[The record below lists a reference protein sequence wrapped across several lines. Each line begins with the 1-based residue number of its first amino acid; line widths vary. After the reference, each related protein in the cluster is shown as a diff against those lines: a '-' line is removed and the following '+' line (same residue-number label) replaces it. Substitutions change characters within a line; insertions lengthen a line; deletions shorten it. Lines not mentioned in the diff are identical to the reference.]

1 MSINVIKRGG
11 NIVPYNPER
20 INTFLEFVCDGLDNV
35 SVSEI
40 ALNSGLMI
48 HDGISTSD
56 INKALLESAHNLIS
70 EDTPDYAI
78 VAGRILVCDIRKE
91 VYGDFE
97 PVDLLSIIRDN
108 TELGWYDTAILEKFP
123 ENEINELNDYIDHD
137 RDLMYSISGMRE
149 WESKYLIKNAST
161 GQKFESPQ
169 VSYMLVSMMYF
180 IDDKGDGVTDRIGFI
195 KEMYDLLS
203 LGYWNIPTPHL
214 ARLRTPTRAFSSCV
228 LLPVGDDIDSIS
240 EASVTARKYATLGAG
255 LGVDVSR
262 LRSRNAPIRG
272 GVAINTGAL
281 YHSKSIEEAA
291 LSCSQGQTR
300 KGSLTFNWWGLHK
313 DIEEILTYKN
323 NMKKDSEAMKH
334 SDHTIFIN
342 GFILDAVRNNQE
354 LHCFDPNDV
363 PGLYKSFY
371 SDNDEWFLTEY
382 KKAVESDLPRS
393 IINART
399 YWDSLISERFNTG
412 RVYIAFADNINKQ
425 SMYKNDKYLITQSN
439 LCVAPETLILTKDG
453 YLPISSL
460 ENQDVEVWNGNIW
473 SKTKVI
479 KTGTNQK
486 LLSIKTDSGQS
497 IECTPYHKF
506 YIFDGY
512 GKEYKEVRAHELKSG
527 DKLCKF
533 NLPII
538 DGNKSLDKPYVNGFY
553 SGDGCFTKD
562 GQRIYLYDEKIKLK
576 DLFESED
583 SSKWTD
589 QFNSLNRM
597 YKHFYNLEDKFF
609 VPMSEYT
616 IDSRL
621 KWLAGYADADGSI
634 YRNQNNE
641 QLVLSSINFEF
652 LKDVQLMLQTLGIN
666 SKVRKTV
673 DAGFRKLPKNDG
685 TGELGDFWCESS
697 YRLIITN
704 NGLNKLC
711 ELGFKTHRLKIHYSN
726 IPNRDANRFISI
738 ISVEDNGRIDDT
750 YCVNEPFEH
759 KVMFNGILTGNC
771 LEITLP
777 TEPIRK
783 VYNPKTE
790 MYTQEGL
797 IALCNLGGVNFG
809 AVDKPED
816 LLRIV
821 KVGHRALD
829 NLLSYQEHPF
839 PAARRHNELFRP
851 LGIGITGLAYWI
863 ARHDLNYSNCYHE
876 LDKWMQYFS
885 YAAID
890 ASVELAKERGKCLGY
905 EDTKWSEGKLPM
917 DMVNDY
923 YEKFMPH
930 VDHIDWDFLRAKL
943 SKYGIRNASLLA
955 MFPAETSAKVSGSG
969 TTNGIEPIRE
979 LLIAKGGKNKRAIF
993 VVPELKRLK
1002 NKYDRVWDNLDNTS
1016 LIKTYGVI
1024 QKYTDQAISCNT
1036 YYNKSNYPSGK
1047 IPNEII
1053 NYDIFLHKALGGKTL
1068 YYNNNYD
1075 GQSQSFMDG
1084 KDIISGGDVTIVTS
1098 SDEDD
1103 CESCK
1108 L

>member
-11 NIVPYNPER
+11 KVVPYNPER

-97 PVDLLSIIRDN
+97 PVDLLSIIKDN
-108 TELGWYDTAILEKFP
+108 TELGWYDPAILEKFS
-123 ENEINELNDYIDHD
+123 EDEINELNNYIDHD

-161 GQKFESPQ
+161 SQKFESPQ

-214 ARLRTPTRAFSSCV
+214 ARLRTPTKAFSSCV
-228 LLPVGDDIDSIS
+228 LLPVGDDIESIS
-240 EASVTARKYATLGAG
+240 EASVAARRYATLGAG

-323 NMKKDSEAMKH
+323 NMKKDSESMKH

-363 PGLYKSFY
+363 PELYKSFY
-371 SDNDEWFLTEY
+371 SDDDEWFLREY

-425 SMYKNDKYLITQSN
+425 SMYKNDKYQITQSN
-439 LCVAPETLILTKDG
+439 LC
-453 YLPISSL
+453 
-460 ENQDVEVWNGNIW
+460 
-473 SKTKVI
+473 
-479 KTGTNQK
+479 
-486 LLSIKTDSGQS
+486 
-497 IECTPYHKF
+497 
-506 YIFDGY
+506 
-512 GKEYKEVRAHELKSG
+512 
-527 DKLCKF
+527 
-533 NLPII
+533 
-538 DGNKSLDKPYVNGFY
+538 
-553 SGDGCFTKD
+553 
-562 GQRIYLYDEKIKLK
+562 
-576 DLFESED
+576 
-583 SSKWTD
+583 
-589 QFNSLNRM
+589 M
-597 YKHFYNLEDKFF
+597 
-609 VPMSEYT
+609 
-616 IDSRL
+616 
-621 KWLAGYADADGSI
+621 
-634 YRNQNNE
+634 
-641 QLVLSSINFEF
+641 
-652 LKDVQLMLQTLGIN
+652 
-666 SKVRKTV
+666 
-673 DAGFRKLPKNDG
+673 
-685 TGELGDFWCESS
+685 
-697 YRLIITN
+697 
-704 NGLNKLC
+704 
-711 ELGFKTHRLKIHYSN
+711 
-726 IPNRDANRFISI
+726 
-738 ISVEDNGRIDDT
+738 
-750 YCVNEPFEH
+750 
-759 KVMFNGILTGNC
+759 
-771 LEITLP
+771 EIVLP

-783 VYNPKTE
+783 VYNSETE
-790 MYTQEGL
+790 TYTQEGL

-851 LGIGITGLAYWI
+851 LGIGITGLAYWM

-930 VDHIDWDFLRAKL
+930 IDHVDWDSLRAKL

-969 TTNGIEPIRE
+969 TTNGVEPIRE

>member
-1 MSINVIKRGG
+1 M
-11 NIVPYNPER
+11 
-20 INTFLEFVCDGLDNV
+20 
-35 SVSEI
+35 
-40 ALNSGLMI
+40 
-48 HDGISTSD
+48 
-56 INKALLESAHNLIS
+56 
-70 EDTPDYAI
+70 
-78 VAGRILVCDIRKE
+78 
-91 VYGDFE
+91 
-97 PVDLLSIIRDN
+97 
-108 TELGWYDTAILEKFP
+108 
-123 ENEINELNDYIDHD
+123 
-137 RDLMYSISGMRE
+137 
-149 WESKYLIKNAST
+149 
-161 GQKFESPQ
+161 
-169 VSYMLVSMMYF
+169 
-180 IDDKGDGVTDRIGFI
+180 
-195 KEMYDLLS
+195 
-203 LGYWNIPTPHL
+203 
-214 ARLRTPTRAFSSCV
+214 
-228 LLPVGDDIDSIS
+228 
-240 EASVTARKYATLGAG
+240 
-255 LGVDVSR
+255 
-262 LRSRNAPIRG
+262 
-272 GVAINTGAL
+272 
-281 YHSKSIEEAA
+281 
-291 LSCSQGQTR
+291 
-300 KGSLTFNWWGLHK
+300 TFNWWGLHK

-323 NMKKDSEAMKH
+323 NMKKDSESMKH

-363 PGLYKSFY
+363 PELYKSFY

-460 ENQDVEVWNGNIW
+460 ENQDVEVWNGEEW
-473 SKTKVI
+473 SSVKII
-479 KTGTNQK
+479 KTGTNQPLITVK
-486 LLSIKTDSGQS
+486 LLNGKSID
-497 IECTPYHKF
+497 CTPYHKF
-506 YIFDGY
+506 YVYDKTGSIN
-512 GKEYKEVRAHELKSG
+512 EVRAKDLKDG
-527 DKLCKF
+527 DQLISY
-533 NLPII
+533 NLPNIELEQI
-538 DGNKSLDKPYVNGFY
+538 V
-553 SGDGCFTKD
+553 
-562 GQRIYLYDEKIKLK
+562 
-576 DLFESED
+576 ED
-583 SSKWTD
+583 D
-589 QFNSLNRM
+589 IVH
-597 YKHFYNLEDKFF
+597 YIEDK
-609 VPMSEYT
+609 
-616 IDSRL
+616 
-621 KWLAGYADADGSI
+621 
-634 YRNQNNE
+634 
-641 QLVLSSINFEF
+641 
-652 LKDVQLMLQTLGIN
+652 
-666 SKVRKTV
+666 
-673 DAGFRKLPKNDG
+673 
-685 TGELGDFWCESS
+685 
-697 YRLIITN
+697 
-704 NGLNKLC
+704 
-711 ELGFKTHRLKIHYSN
+711 
-726 IPNRDANRFISI
+726 
-738 ISVEDNGRIDDT
+738 GRIDDI
-750 YCVNEPFEH
+750 YCANEPKRH
-759 KVMFNGILTGNC
+759 MIMFNGILTGNC

-783 VYNPKTE
+783 VYDPETE
-790 MYTQEGL
+790 TYTQEGL

-851 LGIGITGLAYWI
+851 LGIGITGLAYWM

-885 YAAID
+885 YAAIN
-890 ASVELAKERGKCLGY
+890 ASVDLAKERGKCLGY

-930 VDHIDWDFLRAKL
+930 VDHVDWDSLRAKL

-1084 KDIISGGDVTIVTS
+1084 KDIISGSDVTIVTS

>member
-11 NIVPYNPER
+11 KIVPYNPER

-97 PVDLLSIIRDN
+97 PVDLLSIIKDN
-108 TELGWYDTAILEKFP
+108 TQLGWYDPAILEKFS
-123 ENEINELNDYIDHD
+123 EDEINELNDYIDHD

-180 IDDKGDGVTDRIGFI
+180 IDDKGDGITDRIGFI

-214 ARLRTPTRAFSSCV
+214 ARLRTPTKAFSSCV
-228 LLPVGDDIDSIS
+228 LLPVGDDIESIS
-240 EASVTARKYATLGAG
+240 EASVAARRYATLGAG

-363 PGLYKSFY
+363 PELYKSFY
-371 SDNDEWFLTEY
+371 SDNDEWFLREY
-382 KKAVESDLPRS
+382 KKAIGSDLPRS

-439 LCVAPETLILTKDG
+439 LCV
-453 YLPISSL
+453 
-460 ENQDVEVWNGNIW
+460 
-473 SKTKVI
+473 
-479 KTGTNQK
+479 
-486 LLSIKTDSGQS
+486 
-497 IECTPYHKF
+497 
-506 YIFDGY
+506 
-512 GKEYKEVRAHELKSG
+512 
-527 DKLCKF
+527 
-533 NLPII
+533 
-538 DGNKSLDKPYVNGFY
+538 
-553 SGDGCFTKD
+553 
-562 GQRIYLYDEKIKLK
+562 
-576 DLFESED
+576 
-583 SSKWTD
+583 
-589 QFNSLNRM
+589 
-597 YKHFYNLEDKFF
+597 
-609 VPMSEYT
+609 
-616 IDSRL
+616 
-621 KWLAGYADADGSI
+621 
-634 YRNQNNE
+634 
-641 QLVLSSINFEF
+641 
-652 LKDVQLMLQTLGIN
+652 
-666 SKVRKTV
+666 
-673 DAGFRKLPKNDG
+673 
-685 TGELGDFWCESS
+685 
-697 YRLIITN
+697 
-704 NGLNKLC
+704 
-711 ELGFKTHRLKIHYSN
+711 
-726 IPNRDANRFISI
+726 
-738 ISVEDNGRIDDT
+738 
-750 YCVNEPFEH
+750 
-759 KVMFNGILTGNC
+759 
-771 LEITLP
+771 EIVLP

-783 VYNPKTE
+783 VYNPETE
-790 MYTQEGL
+790 TYTQEGL

-851 LGIGITGLAYWI
+851 LGIGITGLAYWM

-890 ASVELAKERGKCLGY
+890 ASIELAKERGKCLGY

-930 VDHIDWDFLRAKL
+930 VDHVDWDSLRAKL

>member
-11 NIVPYNPER
+11 KIVPYSPER

-70 EDTPDYAI
+70 EDNPDYAI
-78 VAGRILVCDIRKE
+78 AAGRILVCDIRKE

-97 PVDLLSIIRDN
+97 PLDLLSIIKDN
-108 TELGWYDTAILEKFP
+108 TALGWYDSQILEKFS
-123 ENEINELNDYIDHD
+123 EEEINELNDYIDHD

-180 IDDKGDGVTDRIGFI
+180 IDDKGDGTTDRIGFI

-228 LLPVGDDIDSIS
+228 LLPVGDDIESIS
-240 EASVTARKYATLGAG
+240 EASVAARRYATLGAG

-323 NMKKDSEAMKH
+323 NMKKDSESMKH

-363 PGLYKSFY
+363 PELYKSFY
-371 SDNDEWFLTEY
+371 SDDDEWFLREY

-425 SMYKNDKYLITQSN
+425 SMYKNDKYQITQSN
-439 LCVAPETLILTKDG
+439 L
-453 YLPISSL
+453 
-460 ENQDVEVWNGNIW
+460 
-473 SKTKVI
+473 
-479 KTGTNQK
+479 
-486 LLSIKTDSGQS
+486 
-497 IECTPYHKF
+497 
-506 YIFDGY
+506 
-512 GKEYKEVRAHELKSG
+512 
-527 DKLCKF
+527 
-533 NLPII
+533 
-538 DGNKSLDKPYVNGFY
+538 
-553 SGDGCFTKD
+553 
-562 GQRIYLYDEKIKLK
+562 
-576 DLFESED
+576 
-583 SSKWTD
+583 
-589 QFNSLNRM
+589 
-597 YKHFYNLEDKFF
+597 
-609 VPMSEYT
+609 
-616 IDSRL
+616 
-621 KWLAGYADADGSI
+621 
-634 YRNQNNE
+634 
-641 QLVLSSINFEF
+641 
-652 LKDVQLMLQTLGIN
+652 
-666 SKVRKTV
+666 
-673 DAGFRKLPKNDG
+673 
-685 TGELGDFWCESS
+685 
-697 YRLIITN
+697 
-704 NGLNKLC
+704 
-711 ELGFKTHRLKIHYSN
+711 
-726 IPNRDANRFISI
+726 
-738 ISVEDNGRIDDT
+738 
-750 YCVNEPFEH
+750 
-759 KVMFNGILTGNC
+759 C

-783 VYNPKTE
+783 VYNPETE
-790 MYTQEGL
+790 TYTQEGL

-851 LGIGITGLAYWI
+851 LGIGITGLAYWM

-885 YAAID
+885 YAAIN
-890 ASVELAKERGKCLGY
+890 ASIELAKERGKCLGY

-930 VDHIDWDFLRAKL
+930 VDHIDWDSLRAKL

>member
-1 MSINVIKRGG
+1 
-11 NIVPYNPER
+11 
-20 INTFLEFVCDGLDNV
+20 
-35 SVSEI
+35 
-40 ALNSGLMI
+40 MI

-70 EDTPDYAI
+70 EDNPDYAI
-78 VAGRILVCDIRKE
+78 AAGRILVCDIRKE

-97 PVDLLSIIRDN
+97 PLDLLSIIKDN
-108 TELGWYDTAILEKFP
+108 TALGWYDSQILEKFS
-123 ENEINELNDYIDHD
+123 EDEINELNDYIDHD

-149 WESKYLIKNAST
+149 WESKYLVKNVST

-180 IDDKGDGVTDRIGFI
+180 IDDNGDGVTDRIGFI

-240 EASVTARKYATLGAG
+240 EASVAARKYATLGAG

-262 LRSRNAPIRG
+262 LRSRNAPVRG

-291 LSCSQGQTR
+291 LSCSQGSVR

-323 NMKKDSEAMKH
+323 NMKKDSESMKH

-342 GFILDAVRNNQE
+342 GFILDAVRNNGE
-354 LHCFDPNDV
+354 LHCFNPNDV
-363 PGLYKSFY
+363 PELYKSFY
-371 SDNDEWFLTEY
+371 SDDDEWFLREY

-439 LCVAPETLILTKDG
+439 LCV
-453 YLPISSL
+453 
-460 ENQDVEVWNGNIW
+460 
-473 SKTKVI
+473 
-479 KTGTNQK
+479 
-486 LLSIKTDSGQS
+486 
-497 IECTPYHKF
+497 
-506 YIFDGY
+506 
-512 GKEYKEVRAHELKSG
+512 
-527 DKLCKF
+527 
-533 NLPII
+533 
-538 DGNKSLDKPYVNGFY
+538 
-553 SGDGCFTKD
+553 
-562 GQRIYLYDEKIKLK
+562 
-576 DLFESED
+576 
-583 SSKWTD
+583 
-589 QFNSLNRM
+589 
-597 YKHFYNLEDKFF
+597 
-609 VPMSEYT
+609 
-616 IDSRL
+616 
-621 KWLAGYADADGSI
+621 
-634 YRNQNNE
+634 
-641 QLVLSSINFEF
+641 
-652 LKDVQLMLQTLGIN
+652 
-666 SKVRKTV
+666 
-673 DAGFRKLPKNDG
+673 
-685 TGELGDFWCESS
+685 
-697 YRLIITN
+697 
-704 NGLNKLC
+704 
-711 ELGFKTHRLKIHYSN
+711 
-726 IPNRDANRFISI
+726 
-738 ISVEDNGRIDDT
+738 
-750 YCVNEPFEH
+750 
-759 KVMFNGILTGNC
+759 
-771 LEITLP
+771 EIVLP

-783 VYNPKTE
+783 VYDSETE
-790 MYTQEGL
+790 TYTQEGL

-851 LGIGITGLAYWI
+851 LGIGITGLAYWM
-863 ARHDLNYSNCYHE
+863 ALHDLNYSNCYHE

-930 VDHIDWDFLRAKL
+930 IDHIDWDSLRAKL

-1084 KDIISGGDVTIVTS
+1084 KDIISGGDVTTVTS
-1098 SDEDD
+1098 GDEDD

>member
-11 NIVPYNPER
+11 KVVPYNPER

-97 PVDLLSIIRDN
+97 PVDLLSIIKDN
-108 TELGWYDTAILEKFP
+108 TELGWYDPAILEKFS
-123 ENEINELNDYIDHD
+123 EDEINELNGYIDHD

-214 ARLRTPTRAFSSCV
+214 ARLRTPTKAFSSCV
-228 LLPVGDDIDSIS
+228 LLPVGDDIESIS
-240 EASVTARKYATLGAG
+240 EASVAARRYATLGAG

-363 PGLYKSFY
+363 PELYKSFY
-371 SDNDEWFLTEY
+371 SDNDEWFLREY

-412 RVYIAFADNINKQ
+412 RVYIAFADNINKR
-425 SMYKNDKYLITQSN
+425 SMYKNDKYQITQSN

-460 ENQDVEVWNGNIW
+460 ENQDVEIWNGEEW
-473 SKTKVI
+473 SSVKII
-479 KTGTNQK
+479 KTGTNQPLITVK
-486 LLSIKTDSGQS
+486 LLNGKSID
-497 IECTPYHKF
+497 CTPYHKF
-506 YIFDGY
+506 YVYDKTGAIN
-512 GKEYKEVRAHELKSG
+512 EVRAKDLKDG
-527 DKLCKF
+527 DQLISY
-533 NLPII
+533 NLPNIELEQI
-538 DGNKSLDKPYVNGFY
+538 V
-553 SGDGCFTKD
+553 
-562 GQRIYLYDEKIKLK
+562 
-576 DLFESED
+576 ED
-583 SSKWTD
+583 D
-589 QFNSLNRM
+589 IVH
-597 YKHFYNLEDKFF
+597 YIEDK
-609 VPMSEYT
+609 
-616 IDSRL
+616 
-621 KWLAGYADADGSI
+621 
-634 YRNQNNE
+634 
-641 QLVLSSINFEF
+641 
-652 LKDVQLMLQTLGIN
+652 
-666 SKVRKTV
+666 
-673 DAGFRKLPKNDG
+673 
-685 TGELGDFWCESS
+685 
-697 YRLIITN
+697 
-704 NGLNKLC
+704 
-711 ELGFKTHRLKIHYSN
+711 
-726 IPNRDANRFISI
+726 
-738 ISVEDNGRIDDT
+738 GRIDDI
-750 YCVNEPFEH
+750 YCANEPKRH
-759 KVMFNGILTGNC
+759 MIMFNGILTGNC

-783 VYNPKTE
+783 VYDPETE
-790 MYTQEGL
+790 TYTQEGL

-851 LGIGITGLAYWI
+851 LGIGITGLAYWM

-885 YAAID
+885 HAAID

-923 YEKFMPH
+923 YEKFMSHIDH
-930 VDHIDWDFLRAKL
+930 VDWDSLRAKL

>member
-11 NIVPYNPER
+11 KVVPYNPER

-97 PVDLLSIIRDN
+97 PVDLLSIIKDN
-108 TELGWYDTAILEKFP
+108 TELGWYDPAILEKFS
-123 ENEINELNDYIDHD
+123 EDEINELNDYIDHD

-228 LLPVGDDIDSIS
+228 LLPVGDDIESIS
-240 EASVTARKYATLGAG
+240 EASVAARKYATLGAG

-363 PGLYKSFY
+363 PELYKSFY
-371 SDNDEWFLTEY
+371 SDNDEWFLREY

-425 SMYKNDKYLITQSN
+425 SMYKNNKYQITQSN
-439 LCVAPETLILTKDG
+439 LCVAPETLILTKNG

-460 ENQDVEVWNGNIW
+460 ENQDVEVWNGEEW
-473 SKTKVI
+473 SSVKII
-479 KTGTNQK
+479 KTGTNQPLITVK
-486 LLSIKTDSGQS
+486 LLNGKSID
-497 IECTPYHKF
+497 CTPYHKF
-506 YIFDGY
+506 YVYDKKGAIN
-512 GKEYKEVRAHELKSG
+512 EVRAKDLKDG
-527 DKLCKF
+527 DQLISY
-533 NLPII
+533 NLPNIELEQI
-538 DGNKSLDKPYVNGFY
+538 V
-553 SGDGCFTKD
+553 
-562 GQRIYLYDEKIKLK
+562 
-576 DLFESED
+576 ED
-583 SSKWTD
+583 D
-589 QFNSLNRM
+589 IVH
-597 YKHFYNLEDKFF
+597 YIEDK
-609 VPMSEYT
+609 
-616 IDSRL
+616 
-621 KWLAGYADADGSI
+621 
-634 YRNQNNE
+634 
-641 QLVLSSINFEF
+641 
-652 LKDVQLMLQTLGIN
+652 
-666 SKVRKTV
+666 
-673 DAGFRKLPKNDG
+673 
-685 TGELGDFWCESS
+685 
-697 YRLIITN
+697 
-704 NGLNKLC
+704 
-711 ELGFKTHRLKIHYSN
+711 
-726 IPNRDANRFISI
+726 
-738 ISVEDNGRIDDT
+738 GRIDDI
-750 YCVNEPFEH
+750 YCANEPKRH
-759 KVMFNGILTGNC
+759 MIMFNGILTGNC

-783 VYNPKTE
+783 VYNPETE
-790 MYTQEGL
+790 TYTQEGL

-851 LGIGITGLAYWI
+851 LGIGITGLAYWM
-863 ARHDLNYSNCYHE
+863 ARHDLNYSNCYHD

-885 YAAID
+885 YAAIN
-890 ASVELAKERGKCLGY
+890 ASIELAKERGKCLGY

-930 VDHIDWDFLRAKL
+930 IDHVDWDSLRAKL

>member
-11 NIVPYNPER
+11 KIVPYNPER

-70 EDTPDYAI
+70 EDNPDYAI

-97 PVDLLSIIRDN
+97 PVDLLSIIKDN
-108 TELGWYDTAILEKFP
+108 TELGWYDLQILEKFS
-123 ENEINELNDYIDHD
+123 EEEINELNDYIDHD

-180 IDDKGDGVTDRIGFI
+180 IDDKGDGTTDRIGFI

-214 ARLRTPTRAFSSCV
+214 ARLRTPTKAFSSCV
-228 LLPVGDDIDSIS
+228 LLPVGDDIESIS
-240 EASVTARKYATLGAG
+240 EASVAARRYATLGAG

-323 NMKKDSEAMKH
+323 NMKKDSESMKH

-363 PGLYKSFY
+363 PELYKSFY
-371 SDNDEWFLTEY
+371 SDDDEWFLREY

-425 SMYKNDKYLITQSN
+425 SMYKNNKYLITQSN
-439 LCVAPETLILTKDG
+439 L
-453 YLPISSL
+453 
-460 ENQDVEVWNGNIW
+460 
-473 SKTKVI
+473 
-479 KTGTNQK
+479 
-486 LLSIKTDSGQS
+486 
-497 IECTPYHKF
+497 
-506 YIFDGY
+506 
-512 GKEYKEVRAHELKSG
+512 
-527 DKLCKF
+527 
-533 NLPII
+533 
-538 DGNKSLDKPYVNGFY
+538 
-553 SGDGCFTKD
+553 
-562 GQRIYLYDEKIKLK
+562 
-576 DLFESED
+576 
-583 SSKWTD
+583 
-589 QFNSLNRM
+589 
-597 YKHFYNLEDKFF
+597 
-609 VPMSEYT
+609 
-616 IDSRL
+616 
-621 KWLAGYADADGSI
+621 
-634 YRNQNNE
+634 
-641 QLVLSSINFEF
+641 
-652 LKDVQLMLQTLGIN
+652 
-666 SKVRKTV
+666 
-673 DAGFRKLPKNDG
+673 
-685 TGELGDFWCESS
+685 
-697 YRLIITN
+697 
-704 NGLNKLC
+704 
-711 ELGFKTHRLKIHYSN
+711 
-726 IPNRDANRFISI
+726 
-738 ISVEDNGRIDDT
+738 
-750 YCVNEPFEH
+750 
-759 KVMFNGILTGNC
+759 C

-783 VYNPKTE
+783 VYNPETE
-790 MYTQEGL
+790 TYTQEGL

-851 LGIGITGLAYWI
+851 LGIGITGLAYWM
-863 ARHDLNYSNCYHE
+863 ARHDLNYSNCHHE

-930 VDHIDWDFLRAKL
+930 VDYIDWDSLRAKL

>member
-11 NIVPYNPER
+11 NVVPYNPER

-97 PVDLLSIIRDN
+97 PVDLLSIIKDN
-108 TELGWYDTAILEKFP
+108 TELGWYDASILEKFSKD
-123 ENEINELNDYIDHD
+123 EINELNDYIDHD

-214 ARLRTPTRAFSSCV
+214 ARLRIPTRAFSSCV
-228 LLPVGDDIDSIS
+228 LLPVGDDIESIS
-240 EASVTARKYATLGAG
+240 EASVAARRYATLGAG

-323 NMKKDSEAMKH
+323 NMKKDSESMKH

-363 PGLYKSFY
+363 PELYKSFY
-371 SDNDEWFLTEY
+371 SDDDEWFLREY

-439 LCVAPETLILTKDG
+439 LC
-453 YLPISSL
+453 
-460 ENQDVEVWNGNIW
+460 
-473 SKTKVI
+473 
-479 KTGTNQK
+479 
-486 LLSIKTDSGQS
+486 
-497 IECTPYHKF
+497 
-506 YIFDGY
+506 
-512 GKEYKEVRAHELKSG
+512 
-527 DKLCKF
+527 
-533 NLPII
+533 
-538 DGNKSLDKPYVNGFY
+538 
-553 SGDGCFTKD
+553 
-562 GQRIYLYDEKIKLK
+562 
-576 DLFESED
+576 
-583 SSKWTD
+583 
-589 QFNSLNRM
+589 M
-597 YKHFYNLEDKFF
+597 
-609 VPMSEYT
+609 
-616 IDSRL
+616 
-621 KWLAGYADADGSI
+621 
-634 YRNQNNE
+634 
-641 QLVLSSINFEF
+641 
-652 LKDVQLMLQTLGIN
+652 
-666 SKVRKTV
+666 
-673 DAGFRKLPKNDG
+673 
-685 TGELGDFWCESS
+685 
-697 YRLIITN
+697 
-704 NGLNKLC
+704 
-711 ELGFKTHRLKIHYSN
+711 
-726 IPNRDANRFISI
+726 
-738 ISVEDNGRIDDT
+738 
-750 YCVNEPFEH
+750 
-759 KVMFNGILTGNC
+759 
-771 LEITLP
+771 EIVLP

-783 VYNPKTE
+783 VYNPETE
-790 MYTQEGL
+790 TYTQEGL

-851 LGIGITGLAYWI
+851 LGIGITGLAYWM

-885 YAAID
+885 YAAIN
-890 ASVELAKERGKCLGY
+890 ASIELAKERGKCLGY
-905 EDTKWSEGKLPM
+905 EDTKWSEGKFPM

-930 VDHIDWDFLRAKL
+930 VDHIDWDSLRAKL

>member
-11 NIVPYNPER
+11 EVVPYNPER

-70 EDTPDYAI
+70 EGTPDYAI

-97 PVDLLSIIRDN
+97 PVDLLSIIKDN
-108 TELGWYDTAILEKFP
+108 TELGLYDPAILEKFS
-123 ENEINELNDYIDHD
+123 EDEINELNDYIDHD

-180 IDDKGDGVTDRIGFI
+180 IDDKGDGVTGRIGFI

-240 EASVTARKYATLGAG
+240 EASVAARKYATLGAG

-291 LSCSQGQTR
+291 LSCSQGSVR

-363 PGLYKSFY
+363 PELYKSFY

-382 KKAVESDLPRS
+382 KKAVESDLPRR
-393 IINART
+393 IINARI

-439 LCVAPETLILTKDG
+439 LCV
-453 YLPISSL
+453 
-460 ENQDVEVWNGNIW
+460 
-473 SKTKVI
+473 
-479 KTGTNQK
+479 
-486 LLSIKTDSGQS
+486 
-497 IECTPYHKF
+497 
-506 YIFDGY
+506 
-512 GKEYKEVRAHELKSG
+512 
-527 DKLCKF
+527 
-533 NLPII
+533 
-538 DGNKSLDKPYVNGFY
+538 
-553 SGDGCFTKD
+553 
-562 GQRIYLYDEKIKLK
+562 
-576 DLFESED
+576 
-583 SSKWTD
+583 
-589 QFNSLNRM
+589 
-597 YKHFYNLEDKFF
+597 
-609 VPMSEYT
+609 
-616 IDSRL
+616 
-621 KWLAGYADADGSI
+621 
-634 YRNQNNE
+634 
-641 QLVLSSINFEF
+641 
-652 LKDVQLMLQTLGIN
+652 
-666 SKVRKTV
+666 
-673 DAGFRKLPKNDG
+673 
-685 TGELGDFWCESS
+685 
-697 YRLIITN
+697 
-704 NGLNKLC
+704 
-711 ELGFKTHRLKIHYSN
+711 
-726 IPNRDANRFISI
+726 
-738 ISVEDNGRIDDT
+738 
-750 YCVNEPFEH
+750 
-759 KVMFNGILTGNC
+759 
-771 LEITLP
+771 EIVLP

-783 VYNPKTE
+783 VYNPETE
-790 MYTQEGL
+790 TYIQEGL

-809 AVDKPED
+809 VVDKPED

-851 LGIGITGLAYWI
+851 LGIGITGLAYWM

-890 ASVELAKERGKCLGY
+890 ASVELAKERDKCLGY

-930 VDHIDWDFLRAKL
+930 VDHVDWDSLKAKL

-1084 KDIISGGDVTIVTS
+1084 KDIISGGDATIVTS
-1098 SDEDD
+1098 SDEND

>member
-1 MSINVIKRGG
+1 MSINIIKRGG
-11 NIVPYNPER
+11 KVVPYNPER

-97 PVDLLSIIRDN
+97 PVDLLSIIKDN
-108 TELGWYDTAILEKFP
+108 TELGWYDPAILEKFS
-123 ENEINELNDYIDHD
+123 EDEINELNDYIDHD

-214 ARLRTPTRAFSSCV
+214 ARLRTPTKAFSSCV
-228 LLPVGDDIDSIS
+228 LLPVGDDIESIS
-240 EASVTARKYATLGAG
+240 EASVAARRYATLGAG

-363 PGLYKSFY
+363 PELYKSFY
-371 SDNDEWFLTEY
+371 SDNDEWFLREY

-425 SMYKNDKYLITQSN
+425 SMYKNDKYQITQSN
-439 LCVAPETLILTKDG
+439 LCVAPETLILTKNG

-460 ENQDVEVWNGNIW
+460 ENQDVEVWNGEEW
-473 SKTKVI
+473 SSVKII
-479 KTGTNQK
+479 KTGTNQPLITVK
-486 LLSIKTDSGQS
+486 LLNGKSID
-497 IECTPYHKF
+497 CTPYHKF
-506 YIFDGY
+506 YVYDKKGAIN
-512 GKEYKEVRAHELKSG
+512 EVRAKDLKDG
-527 DKLCKF
+527 DQLISY
-533 NLPII
+533 NLPNIELEQI
-538 DGNKSLDKPYVNGFY
+538 V
-553 SGDGCFTKD
+553 
-562 GQRIYLYDEKIKLK
+562 
-576 DLFESED
+576 ED
-583 SSKWTD
+583 D
-589 QFNSLNRM
+589 IVH
-597 YKHFYNLEDKFF
+597 YIEDK
-609 VPMSEYT
+609 
-616 IDSRL
+616 
-621 KWLAGYADADGSI
+621 
-634 YRNQNNE
+634 
-641 QLVLSSINFEF
+641 
-652 LKDVQLMLQTLGIN
+652 
-666 SKVRKTV
+666 
-673 DAGFRKLPKNDG
+673 
-685 TGELGDFWCESS
+685 
-697 YRLIITN
+697 
-704 NGLNKLC
+704 
-711 ELGFKTHRLKIHYSN
+711 
-726 IPNRDANRFISI
+726 
-738 ISVEDNGRIDDT
+738 GRIDDI
-750 YCVNEPFEH
+750 YCANEPKRH
-759 KVMFNGILTGNC
+759 MIIFNGILTGNC

-783 VYNPKTE
+783 VYNPETE
-790 MYTQEGL
+790 TYTQEGL

-851 LGIGITGLAYWI
+851 LGIGITGLAYWM
-863 ARHDLNYSNCYHE
+863 ARHDLNYSNCYHN

-885 YAAID
+885 YAAIN
-890 ASVELAKERGKCLGY
+890 ASIELAKERGKCLGY

-930 VDHIDWDFLRAKL
+930 IDHVDWDSLRAKL

>member
-11 NIVPYNPER
+11 KIVPYNPER

-70 EDTPDYAI
+70 EDNPDYAI

-97 PVDLLSIIRDN
+97 PLDLLSIIKDN
-108 TELGWYDTAILEKFP
+108 TALGWYDSQILEKFS
-123 ENEINELNDYIDHD
+123 EEEINELNDYIDHD

-161 GQKFESPQ
+161 SQKFESPQ

-228 LLPVGDDIDSIS
+228 LLPVGDDIESIS
-240 EASVTARKYATLGAG
+240 EASVAARRYATLGAG

-323 NMKKDSEAMKH
+323 NMKKDSESMKH

-363 PGLYKSFY
+363 PELYKSFY
-371 SDNDEWFLTEY
+371 SDNDEWFLREY

-425 SMYKNDKYLITQSN
+425 SMYKNDKYQITQSN
-439 LCVAPETLILTKDG
+439 LC
-453 YLPISSL
+453 
-460 ENQDVEVWNGNIW
+460 
-473 SKTKVI
+473 
-479 KTGTNQK
+479 
-486 LLSIKTDSGQS
+486 
-497 IECTPYHKF
+497 
-506 YIFDGY
+506 
-512 GKEYKEVRAHELKSG
+512 
-527 DKLCKF
+527 
-533 NLPII
+533 
-538 DGNKSLDKPYVNGFY
+538 
-553 SGDGCFTKD
+553 
-562 GQRIYLYDEKIKLK
+562 
-576 DLFESED
+576 
-583 SSKWTD
+583 
-589 QFNSLNRM
+589 M
-597 YKHFYNLEDKFF
+597 
-609 VPMSEYT
+609 
-616 IDSRL
+616 
-621 KWLAGYADADGSI
+621 
-634 YRNQNNE
+634 
-641 QLVLSSINFEF
+641 
-652 LKDVQLMLQTLGIN
+652 
-666 SKVRKTV
+666 
-673 DAGFRKLPKNDG
+673 
-685 TGELGDFWCESS
+685 
-697 YRLIITN
+697 
-704 NGLNKLC
+704 
-711 ELGFKTHRLKIHYSN
+711 
-726 IPNRDANRFISI
+726 
-738 ISVEDNGRIDDT
+738 
-750 YCVNEPFEH
+750 
-759 KVMFNGILTGNC
+759 
-771 LEITLP
+771 EIVLP

-783 VYNPKTE
+783 VYNSETE
-790 MYTQEGL
+790 TYTQEGL

-851 LGIGITGLAYWI
+851 LGIGITGLAYWM
-863 ARHDLNYSNCYHE
+863 ARHDLNYSNCYHD

-885 YAAID
+885 YAAIN
-890 ASVELAKERGKCLGY
+890 ASIELAKERGKCLGY

-930 VDHIDWDFLRAKL
+930 INHVDWDSLRAKL

-1053 NYDIFLHKALGGKTL
+1053 NYDIFLHNALGGKTL

>member
-11 NIVPYNPER
+11 KIVPYNPER

-70 EDTPDYAI
+70 EDNPDYAI
-78 VAGRILVCDIRKE
+78 AAGRILVCDIRKE

-97 PVDLLSIIRDN
+97 PLDLLSIIKDN
-108 TELGWYDTAILEKFP
+108 TALGWYDSQILEKFS
-123 ENEINELNDYIDHD
+123 EEEINELNDYIDHD

-149 WESKYLIKNAST
+149 WESKYLVKNAST

-169 VSYMLVSMMYF
+169 VSYMLVSIMYF

-240 EASVTARKYATLGAG
+240 EASVAARKYATLGAG

-323 NMKKDSEAMKH
+323 NMKKDSESMKH

-342 GFILDAVRNNQE
+342 GLILDAVRNNQE

-363 PGLYKSFY
+363 PELYKSFY

-425 SMYKNDKYLITQSN
+425 SMYKNDKYQITQSN
-439 LCVAPETLILTKDG
+439 LCVAPETLILTKNG

-460 ENQDVEVWNGNIW
+460 ENQDVEVWNGEEW
-473 SKTKVI
+473 SSVKII
-479 KTGTNQK
+479 KTGTNQPLITVK
-486 LLSIKTDSGQS
+486 LLNGKSID
-497 IECTPYHKF
+497 CTPYHKF
-506 YIFDGY
+506 YVYDKTGAIN
-512 GKEYKEVRAHELKSG
+512 EVRAKDLKDG
-527 DKLCKF
+527 DQLISY
-533 NLPII
+533 NLPNI
-538 DGNKSLDKPYVNGFY
+538 
-553 SGDGCFTKD
+553 
-562 GQRIYLYDEKIKLK
+562 E
-576 DLFESED
+576 
-583 SSKWTD
+583 
-589 QFNSLNRM
+589 
-597 YKHFYNLEDKFF
+597 LEQ
-609 VPMSEYT
+609 
-616 IDSRL
+616 I
-621 KWLAGYADADGSI
+621 
-634 YRNQNNE
+634 
-641 QLVLSSINFEF
+641 
-652 LKDVQLMLQTLGIN
+652 
-666 SKVRKTV
+666 
-673 DAGFRKLPKNDG
+673 
-685 TGELGDFWCESS
+685 
-697 YRLIITN
+697 
-704 NGLNKLC
+704 
-711 ELGFKTHRLKIHYSN
+711 
-726 IPNRDANRFISI
+726 
-738 ISVEDNGRIDDT
+738 VEDDIVHYIENKGRIDDI
-750 YCVNEPFEH
+750 YCANEPKRH
-759 KVMFNGILTGNC
+759 MIMFNGILTGNC

-783 VYNPKTE
+783 VYNPETE
-790 MYTQEGL
+790 TYTQEGL

-851 LGIGITGLAYWI
+851 LGIGITGLAYWM
-863 ARHDLNYSNCYHE
+863 ARHDLNYSNCYNE

-930 VDHIDWDFLRAKL
+930 VDYIDWDSLRAKL

>member
-11 NIVPYNPER
+11 KVVPYNPER

-97 PVDLLSIIRDN
+97 PVDLLSIIKDN
-108 TELGWYDTAILEKFP
+108 TELGWYDPAILEKFS
-123 ENEINELNDYIDHD
+123 EDEINELNNYIDHD

-161 GQKFESPQ
+161 SQKFESPQ

-214 ARLRTPTRAFSSCV
+214 ARLRTPTKAFSSCV
-228 LLPVGDDIDSIS
+228 LLPVGDDIESIS
-240 EASVTARKYATLGAG
+240 EASVAARRYATLGAG

-363 PGLYKSFY
+363 PELYKSFY
-371 SDNDEWFLTEY
+371 SDDDEWFLREY

-425 SMYKNDKYLITQSN
+425 SMYKNDKYQITQSN
-439 LCVAPETLILTKDG
+439 LC
-453 YLPISSL
+453 
-460 ENQDVEVWNGNIW
+460 
-473 SKTKVI
+473 
-479 KTGTNQK
+479 
-486 LLSIKTDSGQS
+486 
-497 IECTPYHKF
+497 
-506 YIFDGY
+506 
-512 GKEYKEVRAHELKSG
+512 
-527 DKLCKF
+527 
-533 NLPII
+533 
-538 DGNKSLDKPYVNGFY
+538 
-553 SGDGCFTKD
+553 
-562 GQRIYLYDEKIKLK
+562 
-576 DLFESED
+576 
-583 SSKWTD
+583 
-589 QFNSLNRM
+589 M
-597 YKHFYNLEDKFF
+597 
-609 VPMSEYT
+609 
-616 IDSRL
+616 
-621 KWLAGYADADGSI
+621 
-634 YRNQNNE
+634 
-641 QLVLSSINFEF
+641 
-652 LKDVQLMLQTLGIN
+652 
-666 SKVRKTV
+666 
-673 DAGFRKLPKNDG
+673 
-685 TGELGDFWCESS
+685 
-697 YRLIITN
+697 
-704 NGLNKLC
+704 
-711 ELGFKTHRLKIHYSN
+711 
-726 IPNRDANRFISI
+726 
-738 ISVEDNGRIDDT
+738 
-750 YCVNEPFEH
+750 
-759 KVMFNGILTGNC
+759 
-771 LEITLP
+771 EIVLP

-783 VYNPKTE
+783 VYNSETE
-790 MYTQEGL
+790 TYTQEGL

-851 LGIGITGLAYWI
+851 LGIGITGLAYWM

-930 VDHIDWDFLRAKL
+930 IDHVDWDSLRAKL
-943 SKYGIRNASLLA
+943 SKYGVRNASLLA

-969 TTNGIEPIRE
+969 TTNGVEPIRE

-1036 YYNKSNYPSGK
+1036 YYNKSNYSSGK

>member
-11 NIVPYNPER
+11 KVVPYNPER

-97 PVDLLSIIRDN
+97 PVDLLSIIKDN
-108 TELGWYDTAILEKFP
+108 TELGWYDPAILEKFS

-149 WESKYLIKNAST
+149 WESKYLVKNAST

-180 IDDKGDGVTDRIGFI
+180 IDDKGDGVTNRIGFI

-214 ARLRTPTRAFSSCV
+214 ARLRTPTKAFSSCV
-228 LLPVGDDIDSIS
+228 LLQVGDDIESIS
-240 EASVTARKYATLGAG
+240 EASVAARRYATLGAG

-363 PGLYKSFY
+363 PELYKSFY
-371 SDNDEWFLTEY
+371 SDDDEWFLAEY

-399 YWDSLISERFNTG
+399 YWDSLTSERFNTG

-425 SMYKNDKYLITQSN
+425 SMYKNDKYQITQSN
-439 LCVAPETLILTKDG
+439 LC
-453 YLPISSL
+453 
-460 ENQDVEVWNGNIW
+460 
-473 SKTKVI
+473 
-479 KTGTNQK
+479 
-486 LLSIKTDSGQS
+486 
-497 IECTPYHKF
+497 
-506 YIFDGY
+506 
-512 GKEYKEVRAHELKSG
+512 
-527 DKLCKF
+527 
-533 NLPII
+533 
-538 DGNKSLDKPYVNGFY
+538 
-553 SGDGCFTKD
+553 
-562 GQRIYLYDEKIKLK
+562 
-576 DLFESED
+576 
-583 SSKWTD
+583 
-589 QFNSLNRM
+589 M
-597 YKHFYNLEDKFF
+597 
-609 VPMSEYT
+609 
-616 IDSRL
+616 
-621 KWLAGYADADGSI
+621 
-634 YRNQNNE
+634 
-641 QLVLSSINFEF
+641 
-652 LKDVQLMLQTLGIN
+652 
-666 SKVRKTV
+666 
-673 DAGFRKLPKNDG
+673 
-685 TGELGDFWCESS
+685 
-697 YRLIITN
+697 
-704 NGLNKLC
+704 
-711 ELGFKTHRLKIHYSN
+711 
-726 IPNRDANRFISI
+726 
-738 ISVEDNGRIDDT
+738 
-750 YCVNEPFEH
+750 
-759 KVMFNGILTGNC
+759 
-771 LEITLP
+771 EIVLP

-783 VYNPKTE
+783 VYNPETE
-790 MYTQEGL
+790 TYTQEGL

-885 YAAID
+885 YAAIN
-890 ASVELAKERGKCLGY
+890 ASVDLAKERGKCLGY

-930 VDHIDWDFLRAKL
+930 VDHVDWDSLRAKL

-1084 KDIISGGDVTIVTS
+1084 KDIISGGDVTIVTG

>member
-11 NIVPYNPER
+11 KIVPYNPER
-20 INTFLEFVCDGLDNV
+20 INTFLEFICDGLDNV

-70 EDTPDYAI
+70 EDNPDYAI
-78 VAGRILVCDIRKE
+78 AAGRILVCDIRKE

-97 PVDLLSIIRDN
+97 PLDLLSIIKDN
-108 TELGWYDTAILEKFP
+108 TALGWYDTSILEKFS
-123 ENEINELNDYIDHD
+123 EEEINELNDYIDHD

-149 WESKYLIKNAST
+149 WESKYLVKNVST

-180 IDDKGDGVTDRIGFI
+180 IDDKGDGFTDRIGFI

-240 EASVTARKYATLGAG
+240 EASVAARKYATLGAG

-291 LSCSQGQTR
+291 LSCSQGSVR

-323 NMKKDSEAMKH
+323 NMKKDSESMKH

-354 LHCFDPNDV
+354 LHCFNPNDV
-363 PGLYKSFY
+363 PELYKSFY
-371 SDNDEWFLTEY
+371 SDDDEWFLREY

-425 SMYKNDKYLITQSN
+425 SMYKNDKYQITQSN
-439 LCVAPETLILTKDG
+439 LCVAPETLILTKNG

-460 ENQDVEVWNGNIW
+460 ENQDVKVWNGEEW
-473 SKTKVI
+473 SSVKII
-479 KTGTNQK
+479 KTGTNQPLITVK
-486 LLSIKTDSGQS
+486 LLNGKSID
-497 IECTPYHKF
+497 CTPYHKF
-506 YIFDGY
+506 YIYDKTGAIN
-512 GKEYKEVRAHELKSG
+512 EVRAKDLKDG
-527 DKLCKF
+527 DQLISY
-533 NLPII
+533 NLPNIELEQI
-538 DGNKSLDKPYVNGFY
+538 V
-553 SGDGCFTKD
+553 
-562 GQRIYLYDEKIKLK
+562 
-576 DLFESED
+576 ED
-583 SSKWTD
+583 D
-589 QFNSLNRM
+589 IVH
-597 YKHFYNLEDKFF
+597 YIEDK
-609 VPMSEYT
+609 
-616 IDSRL
+616 
-621 KWLAGYADADGSI
+621 
-634 YRNQNNE
+634 
-641 QLVLSSINFEF
+641 
-652 LKDVQLMLQTLGIN
+652 
-666 SKVRKTV
+666 
-673 DAGFRKLPKNDG
+673 
-685 TGELGDFWCESS
+685 
-697 YRLIITN
+697 
-704 NGLNKLC
+704 
-711 ELGFKTHRLKIHYSN
+711 
-726 IPNRDANRFISI
+726 
-738 ISVEDNGRIDDT
+738 GRIDDI
-750 YCVNEPFEH
+750 YCANEPKRH
-759 KVMFNGILTGNC
+759 MIMFNGILTGNC

-783 VYNPKTE
+783 VYNPETE
-790 MYTQEGL
+790 TYTQEGL

-839 PAARRHNELFRP
+839 TAARRHNELFRP
-851 LGIGITGLAYWI
+851 LGIGITGLAYWM
-863 ARHDLNYSNCYHE
+863 ARHGLNYSNCYHE

-885 YAAID
+885 YAAINS
-890 ASVELAKERGKCLGY
+890 SVELAKERGKCLGY

-930 VDHIDWDFLRAKL
+930 VDHVDWDSLRAKL

-1002 NKYDRVWDNLDNTS
+1002 NKYDRVWYNLDNTS

>member
-1 MSINVIKRGG
+1 MSV
-11 NIVPYNPER
+11 
-20 INTFLEFVCDGLDNV
+20 
-35 SVSEI
+35 
-40 ALNSGLMI
+40 
-48 HDGISTSD
+48 
-56 INKALLESAHNLIS
+56 
-70 EDTPDYAI
+70 
-78 VAGRILVCDIRKE
+78 
-91 VYGDFE
+91 
-97 PVDLLSIIRDN
+97 
-108 TELGWYDTAILEKFP
+108 
-123 ENEINELNDYIDHD
+123 
-137 RDLMYSISGMRE
+137 
-149 WESKYLIKNAST
+149 
-161 GQKFESPQ
+161 
-169 VSYMLVSMMYF
+169 
-180 IDDKGDGVTDRIGFI
+180 
-195 KEMYDLLS
+195 
-203 LGYWNIPTPHL
+203 
-214 ARLRTPTRAFSSCV
+214 
-228 LLPVGDDIDSIS
+228 
-240 EASVTARKYATLGAG
+240 
-255 LGVDVSR
+255 
-262 LRSRNAPIRG
+262 
-272 GVAINTGAL
+272 
-281 YHSKSIEEAA
+281 
-291 LSCSQGQTR
+291 R

-363 PGLYKSFY
+363 PELYKSFY

-425 SMYKNDKYLITQSN
+425 SMYKNDKHQITQSN
-439 LCVAPETLILTKDG
+439 LCVAPETLILTKNG

-460 ENQDVEVWNGNIW
+460 ENQDVEVWNGEEW
-473 SKTKVI
+473 SSVKII
-479 KTGTNQK
+479 KTGTNQPLITVK
-486 LLSIKTDSGQS
+486 LLNGKSID
-497 IECTPYHKF
+497 CTPYHKF
-506 YIFDGY
+506 YVYDKKGAIN
-512 GKEYKEVRAHELKSG
+512 EVRAKDLKDG
-527 DKLCKF
+527 DQLISY
-533 NLPII
+533 NLPNIELEQI
-538 DGNKSLDKPYVNGFY
+538 V
-553 SGDGCFTKD
+553 
-562 GQRIYLYDEKIKLK
+562 
-576 DLFESED
+576 ED
-583 SSKWTD
+583 D
-589 QFNSLNRM
+589 IVH
-597 YKHFYNLEDKFF
+597 YIEDK
-609 VPMSEYT
+609 
-616 IDSRL
+616 
-621 KWLAGYADADGSI
+621 
-634 YRNQNNE
+634 
-641 QLVLSSINFEF
+641 
-652 LKDVQLMLQTLGIN
+652 
-666 SKVRKTV
+666 
-673 DAGFRKLPKNDG
+673 
-685 TGELGDFWCESS
+685 
-697 YRLIITN
+697 
-704 NGLNKLC
+704 
-711 ELGFKTHRLKIHYSN
+711 
-726 IPNRDANRFISI
+726 
-738 ISVEDNGRIDDT
+738 GRIDDI
-750 YCVNEPFEH
+750 YCANEPKRH
-759 KVMFNGILTGNC
+759 MIMFNGILTGNC

-777 TEPIRK
+777 TKPIRK
-783 VYNPKTE
+783 VYNPETE
-790 MYTQEGL
+790 TYTQEGL

-839 PAARRHNELFRP
+839 TAARHHNELFRP
-851 LGIGITGLAYWI
+851 LGIGITGLAYWM

-930 VDHIDWDFLRAKL
+930 VDHVDWNSLRAKL

-1002 NKYDRVWDNLDNTS
+1002 NKYDRVWDNLDNIS

>member
-11 NIVPYNPER
+11 KIVPYNPER

-97 PVDLLSIIRDN
+97 PVDLLSIIKDN
-108 TELGWYDTAILEKFP
+108 TALGWYDSQILEKFS
-123 ENEINELNDYIDHD
+123 EEEISELNDYIDHD

-180 IDDKGDGVTDRIGFI
+180 IDDNGDGVTDRIGFI

-214 ARLRTPTRAFSSCV
+214 ARLRTPTKAFSSCV

-240 EASVTARKYATLGAG
+240 EASVAARKYATLGAG

-363 PGLYKSFY
+363 PELYKSFY
-371 SDNDEWFLTEY
+371 SDDDEWFLREY

-412 RVYIAFADNINKQ
+412 RVYIAFADNINRQ
-425 SMYKNDKYLITQSN
+425 SMYKNDKYQITQSN

-460 ENQDVEVWNGNIW
+460 ENQDVEVWNGEEW
-473 SKTKVI
+473 SSVKII
-479 KTGTNQK
+479 KTGTNQPLITVK
-486 LLSIKTDSGQS
+486 LLNGKSID
-497 IECTPYHKF
+497 CTPYHKF
-506 YIFDGY
+506 YVYDKTGAIN
-512 GKEYKEVRAHELKSG
+512 EVRAKDLKDG
-527 DKLCKF
+527 DQLISY
-533 NLPII
+533 NLPNIELEQI
-538 DGNKSLDKPYVNGFY
+538 V
-553 SGDGCFTKD
+553 
-562 GQRIYLYDEKIKLK
+562 
-576 DLFESED
+576 ED
-583 SSKWTD
+583 D
-589 QFNSLNRM
+589 IVH
-597 YKHFYNLEDKFF
+597 YIEDK
-609 VPMSEYT
+609 
-616 IDSRL
+616 
-621 KWLAGYADADGSI
+621 
-634 YRNQNNE
+634 
-641 QLVLSSINFEF
+641 
-652 LKDVQLMLQTLGIN
+652 
-666 SKVRKTV
+666 
-673 DAGFRKLPKNDG
+673 
-685 TGELGDFWCESS
+685 
-697 YRLIITN
+697 
-704 NGLNKLC
+704 
-711 ELGFKTHRLKIHYSN
+711 
-726 IPNRDANRFISI
+726 
-738 ISVEDNGRIDDT
+738 GRIDDI
-750 YCVNEPFEH
+750 YCANEPKRH
-759 KVMFNGILTGNC
+759 MIMFNGILTGNC

-783 VYNPKTE
+783 VYNPEAET
-790 MYTQEGL
+790 YTQEGL

-851 LGIGITGLAYWI
+851 LGIGITGLAYWM

-930 VDHIDWDFLRAKL
+930 VDHVDWDSLRAKL

>member
-1 MSINVIKRGG
+1 M
-11 NIVPYNPER
+11 
-20 INTFLEFVCDGLDNV
+20 
-35 SVSEI
+35 
-40 ALNSGLMI
+40 A
-48 HDGISTSD
+48 
-56 INKALLESAHNLIS
+56 
-70 EDTPDYAI
+70 
-78 VAGRILVCDIRKE
+78 
-91 VYGDFE
+91 
-97 PVDLLSIIRDN
+97 
-108 TELGWYDTAILEKFP
+108 
-123 ENEINELNDYIDHD
+123 
-137 RDLMYSISGMRE
+137 
-149 WESKYLIKNAST
+149 
-161 GQKFESPQ
+161 
-169 VSYMLVSMMYF
+169 
-180 IDDKGDGVTDRIGFI
+180 
-195 KEMYDLLS
+195 
-203 LGYWNIPTPHL
+203 
-214 ARLRTPTRAFSSCV
+214 
-228 LLPVGDDIDSIS
+228 
-240 EASVTARKYATLGAG
+240 ARKYATLGAG

-291 LSCSQGQTR
+291 LSCSQGSVR

-323 NMKKDSEAMKH
+323 NMKKDSESMKH

-354 LHCFDPNDV
+354 LHCFNPNDV
-363 PGLYKSFY
+363 PELYKSFY
-371 SDNDEWFLTEY
+371 SDDDEWFLREY

-439 LCVAPETLILTKDG
+439 LCV
-453 YLPISSL
+453 
-460 ENQDVEVWNGNIW
+460 
-473 SKTKVI
+473 
-479 KTGTNQK
+479 
-486 LLSIKTDSGQS
+486 
-497 IECTPYHKF
+497 
-506 YIFDGY
+506 
-512 GKEYKEVRAHELKSG
+512 
-527 DKLCKF
+527 
-533 NLPII
+533 
-538 DGNKSLDKPYVNGFY
+538 
-553 SGDGCFTKD
+553 
-562 GQRIYLYDEKIKLK
+562 
-576 DLFESED
+576 
-583 SSKWTD
+583 
-589 QFNSLNRM
+589 
-597 YKHFYNLEDKFF
+597 
-609 VPMSEYT
+609 
-616 IDSRL
+616 
-621 KWLAGYADADGSI
+621 
-634 YRNQNNE
+634 
-641 QLVLSSINFEF
+641 
-652 LKDVQLMLQTLGIN
+652 
-666 SKVRKTV
+666 
-673 DAGFRKLPKNDG
+673 
-685 TGELGDFWCESS
+685 
-697 YRLIITN
+697 
-704 NGLNKLC
+704 
-711 ELGFKTHRLKIHYSN
+711 
-726 IPNRDANRFISI
+726 
-738 ISVEDNGRIDDT
+738 
-750 YCVNEPFEH
+750 
-759 KVMFNGILTGNC
+759 
-771 LEITLP
+771 EIVLP

-783 VYNPKTE
+783 VYNPETE
-790 MYTQEGL
+790 TYIQEGL

-851 LGIGITGLAYWI
+851 LGIGITGLAYWM

-917 DMVNDY
+917 DMINDY

-930 VDHIDWDFLRAKL
+930 VDHIDWDSLRAKL

>member
-1 MSINVIKRGG
+1 MSV
-11 NIVPYNPER
+11 
-20 INTFLEFVCDGLDNV
+20 
-35 SVSEI
+35 
-40 ALNSGLMI
+40 
-48 HDGISTSD
+48 
-56 INKALLESAHNLIS
+56 
-70 EDTPDYAI
+70 
-78 VAGRILVCDIRKE
+78 
-91 VYGDFE
+91 
-97 PVDLLSIIRDN
+97 
-108 TELGWYDTAILEKFP
+108 
-123 ENEINELNDYIDHD
+123 
-137 RDLMYSISGMRE
+137 
-149 WESKYLIKNAST
+149 
-161 GQKFESPQ
+161 
-169 VSYMLVSMMYF
+169 
-180 IDDKGDGVTDRIGFI
+180 
-195 KEMYDLLS
+195 
-203 LGYWNIPTPHL
+203 
-214 ARLRTPTRAFSSCV
+214 
-228 LLPVGDDIDSIS
+228 
-240 EASVTARKYATLGAG
+240 
-255 LGVDVSR
+255 
-262 LRSRNAPIRG
+262 
-272 GVAINTGAL
+272 
-281 YHSKSIEEAA
+281 
-291 LSCSQGQTR
+291 R

-323 NMKKDSEAMKH
+323 NMKKDSESMKH

-363 PGLYKSFY
+363 PELYKSFY

-460 ENQDVEVWNGNIW
+460 ENQDVEVWNGEEW
-473 SKTKVI
+473 SSVKII
-479 KTGTNQK
+479 KTGTNQPLITVK
-486 LLSIKTDSGQS
+486 LLNGKSID
-497 IECTPYHKF
+497 CTPYHKF
-506 YIFDGY
+506 YVYDKTGSIN
-512 GKEYKEVRAHELKSG
+512 EVRAKDLKDG
-527 DKLCKF
+527 DQLISY
-533 NLPII
+533 NLPNIELEQI
-538 DGNKSLDKPYVNGFY
+538 V
-553 SGDGCFTKD
+553 
-562 GQRIYLYDEKIKLK
+562 
-576 DLFESED
+576 ED
-583 SSKWTD
+583 D
-589 QFNSLNRM
+589 IVH
-597 YKHFYNLEDKFF
+597 YIEDK
-609 VPMSEYT
+609 
-616 IDSRL
+616 
-621 KWLAGYADADGSI
+621 
-634 YRNQNNE
+634 
-641 QLVLSSINFEF
+641 
-652 LKDVQLMLQTLGIN
+652 
-666 SKVRKTV
+666 
-673 DAGFRKLPKNDG
+673 
-685 TGELGDFWCESS
+685 
-697 YRLIITN
+697 
-704 NGLNKLC
+704 
-711 ELGFKTHRLKIHYSN
+711 
-726 IPNRDANRFISI
+726 
-738 ISVEDNGRIDDT
+738 GRIDDI
-750 YCVNEPFEH
+750 YCANEPKRH
-759 KVMFNGILTGNC
+759 MIMFNGILTGNC

-783 VYNPKTE
+783 VYDPETE
-790 MYTQEGL
+790 TYTQEGL

-851 LGIGITGLAYWI
+851 LGIGITGLAYWM

-885 YAAID
+885 YAAIN
-890 ASVELAKERGKCLGY
+890 ASVDLAKERGKCLGY

-930 VDHIDWDFLRAKL
+930 VDHVDWDSLRAKL

-1084 KDIISGGDVTIVTS
+1084 KDIISGSDVTIVTS

>member
-11 NIVPYNPER
+11 NVVTYNPER

-97 PVDLLSIIRDN
+97 PVDLLSIIKDN
-108 TELGWYDTAILEKFP
+108 TQLGWYDTSILEKFS
-123 ENEINELNDYIDHD
+123 EEEINELNDYIDHD

-149 WESKYLIKNAST
+149 WESKYLVKNAST

-180 IDDKGDGVTDRIGFI
+180 IDDNGDGVTNRIGFI

-240 EASVTARKYATLGAG
+240 EASVAARKYATLGAG

-363 PGLYKSFY
+363 PELYKSFY

-425 SMYKNDKYLITQSN
+425 SMYKNDKYRITQSN
-439 LCVAPETLILTKDG
+439 LCVAPETLILTKNG

-460 ENQDVEVWNGNIW
+460 ENQDVEVWNGEEW
-473 SKTKVI
+473 SSVKII
-479 KTGTNQK
+479 KTGTNQPLITVK
-486 LLSIKTDSGQS
+486 LLNGKSID
-497 IECTPYHKF
+497 CTPYHKF
-506 YIFDGY
+506 YVYDKTGAIN
-512 GKEYKEVRAHELKSG
+512 EVRAKDLKDG
-527 DKLCKF
+527 DQLISY
-533 NLPII
+533 NLPNIELEQI
-538 DGNKSLDKPYVNGFY
+538 V
-553 SGDGCFTKD
+553 
-562 GQRIYLYDEKIKLK
+562 
-576 DLFESED
+576 ED
-583 SSKWTD
+583 D
-589 QFNSLNRM
+589 IVH
-597 YKHFYNLEDKFF
+597 YIEDK
-609 VPMSEYT
+609 
-616 IDSRL
+616 
-621 KWLAGYADADGSI
+621 
-634 YRNQNNE
+634 
-641 QLVLSSINFEF
+641 
-652 LKDVQLMLQTLGIN
+652 
-666 SKVRKTV
+666 
-673 DAGFRKLPKNDG
+673 
-685 TGELGDFWCESS
+685 
-697 YRLIITN
+697 
-704 NGLNKLC
+704 
-711 ELGFKTHRLKIHYSN
+711 
-726 IPNRDANRFISI
+726 
-738 ISVEDNGRIDDT
+738 GRIDDT
-750 YCVNEPFEH
+750 YCANEPKRH
-759 KVMFNGILTGNC
+759 MIMFNGILTGNC

-783 VYNPKTE
+783 VYNPETE
-790 MYTQEGL
+790 TYTQEGL

-851 LGIGITGLAYWI
+851 LGIGITGLAYWM
-863 ARHDLNYSNCYHE
+863 ARHDLNYSNCYHD

-930 VDHIDWDFLRAKL
+930 IDHVDWDSLRAKL

>member
-11 NIVPYNPER
+11 KIVPYNPER

-70 EDTPDYAI
+70 EDNPDYAI

-97 PVDLLSIIRDN
+97 PLDLLSIIKDN
-108 TELGWYDTAILEKFP
+108 TQLGWYDTSILEKFS
-123 ENEINELNDYIDHD
+123 EEEINELNDYIDHD

-180 IDDKGDGVTDRIGFI
+180 INDKGDGVTDRIGFI

-214 ARLRTPTRAFSSCV
+214 ARLRTPTKAFSSCV
-228 LLPVGDDIDSIS
+228 LLPVGDDIESIS
-240 EASVTARKYATLGAG
+240 EASVAARRYATLGAG

-323 NMKKDSEAMKH
+323 NMKKDSESMKH

-363 PGLYKSFY
+363 PELYKSFY
-371 SDNDEWFLTEY
+371 SDDDKWFLTEY

-412 RVYIAFADNINKQ
+412 RVYIAFSDNINKQ

-439 LCVAPETLILTKDG
+439 LC
-453 YLPISSL
+453 
-460 ENQDVEVWNGNIW
+460 
-473 SKTKVI
+473 
-479 KTGTNQK
+479 
-486 LLSIKTDSGQS
+486 
-497 IECTPYHKF
+497 
-506 YIFDGY
+506 
-512 GKEYKEVRAHELKSG
+512 
-527 DKLCKF
+527 
-533 NLPII
+533 
-538 DGNKSLDKPYVNGFY
+538 
-553 SGDGCFTKD
+553 
-562 GQRIYLYDEKIKLK
+562 
-576 DLFESED
+576 
-583 SSKWTD
+583 
-589 QFNSLNRM
+589 
-597 YKHFYNLEDKFF
+597 
-609 VPMSEYT
+609 
-616 IDSRL
+616 
-621 KWLAGYADADGSI
+621 
-634 YRNQNNE
+634 
-641 QLVLSSINFEF
+641 
-652 LKDVQLMLQTLGIN
+652 
-666 SKVRKTV
+666 
-673 DAGFRKLPKNDG
+673 
-685 TGELGDFWCESS
+685 
-697 YRLIITN
+697 
-704 NGLNKLC
+704 
-711 ELGFKTHRLKIHYSN
+711 
-726 IPNRDANRFISI
+726 
-738 ISVEDNGRIDDT
+738 
-750 YCVNEPFEH
+750 
-759 KVMFNGILTGNC
+759 

-783 VYNPKTE
+783 VYNPETE
-790 MYTQEGL
+790 TYTQEGL

-816 LLRIV
+816 LLRII

-851 LGIGITGLAYWI
+851 LGIGITGLAYWM

-885 YAAID
+885 YAAIN

-923 YEKFMPH
+923 YGKFMPH
-930 VDHIDWDFLRAKL
+930 VDHVDWDSLRAKL

-1084 KDIISGGDVTIVTS
+1084 KDIISGGDATIVTS

>member
-1 MSINVIKRGG
+1 MSV
-11 NIVPYNPER
+11 
-20 INTFLEFVCDGLDNV
+20 
-35 SVSEI
+35 
-40 ALNSGLMI
+40 
-48 HDGISTSD
+48 
-56 INKALLESAHNLIS
+56 
-70 EDTPDYAI
+70 
-78 VAGRILVCDIRKE
+78 
-91 VYGDFE
+91 
-97 PVDLLSIIRDN
+97 
-108 TELGWYDTAILEKFP
+108 
-123 ENEINELNDYIDHD
+123 
-137 RDLMYSISGMRE
+137 
-149 WESKYLIKNAST
+149 
-161 GQKFESPQ
+161 
-169 VSYMLVSMMYF
+169 
-180 IDDKGDGVTDRIGFI
+180 
-195 KEMYDLLS
+195 
-203 LGYWNIPTPHL
+203 
-214 ARLRTPTRAFSSCV
+214 
-228 LLPVGDDIDSIS
+228 
-240 EASVTARKYATLGAG
+240 
-255 LGVDVSR
+255 
-262 LRSRNAPIRG
+262 
-272 GVAINTGAL
+272 
-281 YHSKSIEEAA
+281 
-291 LSCSQGQTR
+291 R

-363 PGLYKSFY
+363 PELYKSFY

-439 LCVAPETLILTKDG
+439 LCV
-453 YLPISSL
+453 
-460 ENQDVEVWNGNIW
+460 
-473 SKTKVI
+473 
-479 KTGTNQK
+479 
-486 LLSIKTDSGQS
+486 
-497 IECTPYHKF
+497 
-506 YIFDGY
+506 
-512 GKEYKEVRAHELKSG
+512 
-527 DKLCKF
+527 
-533 NLPII
+533 
-538 DGNKSLDKPYVNGFY
+538 
-553 SGDGCFTKD
+553 
-562 GQRIYLYDEKIKLK
+562 
-576 DLFESED
+576 
-583 SSKWTD
+583 
-589 QFNSLNRM
+589 
-597 YKHFYNLEDKFF
+597 
-609 VPMSEYT
+609 
-616 IDSRL
+616 
-621 KWLAGYADADGSI
+621 
-634 YRNQNNE
+634 
-641 QLVLSSINFEF
+641 
-652 LKDVQLMLQTLGIN
+652 
-666 SKVRKTV
+666 
-673 DAGFRKLPKNDG
+673 
-685 TGELGDFWCESS
+685 
-697 YRLIITN
+697 
-704 NGLNKLC
+704 
-711 ELGFKTHRLKIHYSN
+711 
-726 IPNRDANRFISI
+726 
-738 ISVEDNGRIDDT
+738 
-750 YCVNEPFEH
+750 
-759 KVMFNGILTGNC
+759 
-771 LEITLP
+771 EIVLP

-783 VYNPKTE
+783 VYNPETE
-790 MYTQEGL
+790 TYTQEGL

-816 LLRIV
+816 LLHIV

-851 LGIGITGLAYWI
+851 LGIGITGLAYWM

-930 VDHIDWDFLRAKL
+930 VDHIDWDSLRAKL

-1084 KDIISGGDVTIVTS
+1084 KDIISGDDATIVTS

>member
-11 NIVPYNPER
+11 NVVPYNPER

-97 PVDLLSIIRDN
+97 PVDLLSIIKDN
-108 TELGWYDTAILEKFP
+108 TELGWYDPAILEKFS
-123 ENEINELNDYIDHD
+123 EDEINELNDYIDHD

-180 IDDKGDGVTDRIGFI
+180 IDDNGDGTTDRIGFI

-228 LLPVGDDIDSIS
+228 LLPVGDDIESIS
-240 EASVTARKYATLGAG
+240 EASVAARRYATLGAG

-363 PGLYKSFY
+363 PELYKSFY
-371 SDNDEWFLTEY
+371 SDNDEWFLAEY

-439 LCVAPETLILTKDG
+439 LC
-453 YLPISSL
+453 
-460 ENQDVEVWNGNIW
+460 
-473 SKTKVI
+473 
-479 KTGTNQK
+479 
-486 LLSIKTDSGQS
+486 
-497 IECTPYHKF
+497 
-506 YIFDGY
+506 
-512 GKEYKEVRAHELKSG
+512 
-527 DKLCKF
+527 
-533 NLPII
+533 
-538 DGNKSLDKPYVNGFY
+538 
-553 SGDGCFTKD
+553 
-562 GQRIYLYDEKIKLK
+562 
-576 DLFESED
+576 
-583 SSKWTD
+583 
-589 QFNSLNRM
+589 M
-597 YKHFYNLEDKFF
+597 
-609 VPMSEYT
+609 
-616 IDSRL
+616 
-621 KWLAGYADADGSI
+621 
-634 YRNQNNE
+634 
-641 QLVLSSINFEF
+641 
-652 LKDVQLMLQTLGIN
+652 
-666 SKVRKTV
+666 
-673 DAGFRKLPKNDG
+673 
-685 TGELGDFWCESS
+685 
-697 YRLIITN
+697 
-704 NGLNKLC
+704 
-711 ELGFKTHRLKIHYSN
+711 
-726 IPNRDANRFISI
+726 
-738 ISVEDNGRIDDT
+738 
-750 YCVNEPFEH
+750 
-759 KVMFNGILTGNC
+759 
-771 LEITLP
+771 EIVLP

-783 VYNPKTE
+783 VYNPETE
-790 MYTQEGL
+790 TYTQEGL

-851 LGIGITGLAYWI
+851 LGIGITGLAYWM
-863 ARHDLNYSNCYHE
+863 ARHDLSYSNCYHE

-885 YAAID
+885 YAAINT
-890 ASVELAKERGKCLGY
+890 SIELAKERGKCLGY

-930 VDHIDWDFLRAKL
+930 VDHVDWDFLRAKL

>member
-11 NIVPYNPER
+11 NVVPYNPER

-97 PVDLLSIIRDN
+97 PVDLLSIIKDN
-108 TELGWYDTAILEKFP
+108 TELGWYDPAILEKFS
-123 ENEINELNDYIDHD
+123 EDEINELNNYIDHD

-161 GQKFESPQ
+161 SQKFESPQ

-214 ARLRTPTRAFSSCV
+214 ARLRTPTKAFSSCV
-228 LLPVGDDIDSIS
+228 LLPVGDDIESIS
-240 EASVTARKYATLGAG
+240 EASVAARRYATLGAG

-363 PGLYKSFY
+363 PELYKSFY
-371 SDNDEWFLTEY
+371 SDDNEWFLREY

-425 SMYKNDKYLITQSN
+425 SMYKNDKYQITQSN

-460 ENQDVEVWNGNIW
+460 ENQDVEVWNGEEW
-473 SKTKVI
+473 SNVKII
-479 KTGTNQK
+479 KTGTNQPLITVK
-486 LLSIKTDSGQS
+486 LLNGKSID
-497 IECTPYHKF
+497 CTPYHKF
-506 YIFDGY
+506 YVYDKTGAIN
-512 GKEYKEVRAHELKSG
+512 EVRAKDLKDG
-527 DKLCKF
+527 DQLISY
-533 NLPII
+533 NLPNIELEQI
-538 DGNKSLDKPYVNGFY
+538 V
-553 SGDGCFTKD
+553 
-562 GQRIYLYDEKIKLK
+562 
-576 DLFESED
+576 ED
-583 SSKWTD
+583 D
-589 QFNSLNRM
+589 IVH
-597 YKHFYNLEDKFF
+597 YIEDK
-609 VPMSEYT
+609 
-616 IDSRL
+616 
-621 KWLAGYADADGSI
+621 
-634 YRNQNNE
+634 
-641 QLVLSSINFEF
+641 
-652 LKDVQLMLQTLGIN
+652 
-666 SKVRKTV
+666 
-673 DAGFRKLPKNDG
+673 
-685 TGELGDFWCESS
+685 
-697 YRLIITN
+697 
-704 NGLNKLC
+704 
-711 ELGFKTHRLKIHYSN
+711 
-726 IPNRDANRFISI
+726 
-738 ISVEDNGRIDDT
+738 GRIDDI
-750 YCVNEPFEH
+750 YCANEPKRH
-759 KVMFNGILTGNC
+759 MIMFNGILTGNC

-783 VYNPKTE
+783 VYNPETE
-790 MYTQEGL
+790 TYTQEGL

-851 LGIGITGLAYWI
+851 LGIGITGLAYWM
-863 ARHDLNYSNCYHE
+863 ARHDLNYSNCYHD

-885 YAAID
+885 YAAIN
-890 ASVELAKERGKCLGY
+890 ASIELAKERGKCLGY

-930 VDHIDWDFLRAKL
+930 VDHIDWDSLRAKL

>member
-1 MSINVIKRGG
+1 MSV
-11 NIVPYNPER
+11 
-20 INTFLEFVCDGLDNV
+20 
-35 SVSEI
+35 
-40 ALNSGLMI
+40 
-48 HDGISTSD
+48 
-56 INKALLESAHNLIS
+56 
-70 EDTPDYAI
+70 
-78 VAGRILVCDIRKE
+78 
-91 VYGDFE
+91 
-97 PVDLLSIIRDN
+97 
-108 TELGWYDTAILEKFP
+108 
-123 ENEINELNDYIDHD
+123 
-137 RDLMYSISGMRE
+137 
-149 WESKYLIKNAST
+149 
-161 GQKFESPQ
+161 
-169 VSYMLVSMMYF
+169 
-180 IDDKGDGVTDRIGFI
+180 
-195 KEMYDLLS
+195 
-203 LGYWNIPTPHL
+203 
-214 ARLRTPTRAFSSCV
+214 
-228 LLPVGDDIDSIS
+228 
-240 EASVTARKYATLGAG
+240 
-255 LGVDVSR
+255 
-262 LRSRNAPIRG
+262 
-272 GVAINTGAL
+272 
-281 YHSKSIEEAA
+281 
-291 LSCSQGQTR
+291 R

-323 NMKKDSEAMKH
+323 NMKKDSESMKH

-354 LHCFDPNDV
+354 LHCFNPNDV
-363 PGLYKSFY
+363 PELYKSFY

-425 SMYKNDKYLITQSN
+425 SMYKNDKYQITQSN

-460 ENQDVEVWNGNIW
+460 ENQDVGVWNGEEW
-473 SKTKVI
+473 SSVKII
-479 KTGTNQK
+479 KTGTNQPLITVK
-486 LLSIKTDSGQS
+486 LLNGKSID
-497 IECTPYHKF
+497 CTPYHKF
-506 YIFDGY
+506 YVYDKTGVIN
-512 GKEYKEVRAHELKSG
+512 EVRAKDLKDG
-527 DKLCKF
+527 DQLISY
-533 NLPII
+533 NLPNIELEQI
-538 DGNKSLDKPYVNGFY
+538 V
-553 SGDGCFTKD
+553 
-562 GQRIYLYDEKIKLK
+562 
-576 DLFESED
+576 ED
-583 SSKWTD
+583 D
-589 QFNSLNRM
+589 IVH
-597 YKHFYNLEDKFF
+597 YIEDK
-609 VPMSEYT
+609 
-616 IDSRL
+616 
-621 KWLAGYADADGSI
+621 
-634 YRNQNNE
+634 
-641 QLVLSSINFEF
+641 
-652 LKDVQLMLQTLGIN
+652 
-666 SKVRKTV
+666 
-673 DAGFRKLPKNDG
+673 
-685 TGELGDFWCESS
+685 
-697 YRLIITN
+697 
-704 NGLNKLC
+704 
-711 ELGFKTHRLKIHYSN
+711 
-726 IPNRDANRFISI
+726 
-738 ISVEDNGRIDDT
+738 GRIDDI
-750 YCVNEPFEH
+750 YCANEPKRH
-759 KVMFNGILTGNC
+759 MIMFNGILTGNC

-783 VYNPKTE
+783 VYNPGTE
-790 MYTQEGL
+790 TYTQEGL

-851 LGIGITGLAYWI
+851 LGIGITGLAYWM
-863 ARHDLNYSNCYHE
+863 ARYDLNYSNCYHD

-885 YAAID
+885 YAAINSSID
-890 ASVELAKERGKCLGY
+890 LAKERGKCLGY

-930 VDHIDWDFLRAKL
+930 VDYIDWDSLRAKL

>member
-11 NIVPYNPER
+11 KVVPYNPER

-97 PVDLLSIIRDN
+97 PLDLLSIIKDN
-108 TELGWYDTAILEKFP
+108 TQLGWYDTSILEKFS
-123 ENEINELNDYIDHD
+123 EEEINELNDYIDHD

-161 GQKFESPQ
+161 SQKFESPQ

-214 ARLRTPTRAFSSCV
+214 ARLRTPTKAFSSCV
-228 LLPVGDDIDSIS
+228 LLPVGDDIESIS
-240 EASVTARKYATLGAG
+240 EASVAARRYATLGAG

-363 PGLYKSFY
+363 PELYKSFY
-371 SDNDEWFLTEY
+371 SDDDEWFLTEY

-425 SMYKNDKYLITQSN
+425 SMYKNDKYQITQSN
-439 LCVAPETLILTKDG
+439 LC
-453 YLPISSL
+453 
-460 ENQDVEVWNGNIW
+460 
-473 SKTKVI
+473 
-479 KTGTNQK
+479 
-486 LLSIKTDSGQS
+486 
-497 IECTPYHKF
+497 
-506 YIFDGY
+506 
-512 GKEYKEVRAHELKSG
+512 
-527 DKLCKF
+527 
-533 NLPII
+533 
-538 DGNKSLDKPYVNGFY
+538 
-553 SGDGCFTKD
+553 
-562 GQRIYLYDEKIKLK
+562 
-576 DLFESED
+576 
-583 SSKWTD
+583 
-589 QFNSLNRM
+589 M
-597 YKHFYNLEDKFF
+597 
-609 VPMSEYT
+609 
-616 IDSRL
+616 
-621 KWLAGYADADGSI
+621 
-634 YRNQNNE
+634 
-641 QLVLSSINFEF
+641 
-652 LKDVQLMLQTLGIN
+652 
-666 SKVRKTV
+666 
-673 DAGFRKLPKNDG
+673 
-685 TGELGDFWCESS
+685 
-697 YRLIITN
+697 
-704 NGLNKLC
+704 
-711 ELGFKTHRLKIHYSN
+711 
-726 IPNRDANRFISI
+726 
-738 ISVEDNGRIDDT
+738 
-750 YCVNEPFEH
+750 
-759 KVMFNGILTGNC
+759 
-771 LEITLP
+771 EIVLP

-783 VYNPKTE
+783 VYNSETE
-790 MYTQEGL
+790 TYTQEGL

-851 LGIGITGLAYWI
+851 LGIGITGLAYWM

-930 VDHIDWDFLRAKL
+930 IDHVDWDSLRAKL

>member
-1 MSINVIKRGG
+1 MSV
-11 NIVPYNPER
+11 
-20 INTFLEFVCDGLDNV
+20 
-35 SVSEI
+35 
-40 ALNSGLMI
+40 
-48 HDGISTSD
+48 
-56 INKALLESAHNLIS
+56 
-70 EDTPDYAI
+70 
-78 VAGRILVCDIRKE
+78 
-91 VYGDFE
+91 
-97 PVDLLSIIRDN
+97 
-108 TELGWYDTAILEKFP
+108 
-123 ENEINELNDYIDHD
+123 
-137 RDLMYSISGMRE
+137 
-149 WESKYLIKNAST
+149 
-161 GQKFESPQ
+161 
-169 VSYMLVSMMYF
+169 
-180 IDDKGDGVTDRIGFI
+180 
-195 KEMYDLLS
+195 
-203 LGYWNIPTPHL
+203 
-214 ARLRTPTRAFSSCV
+214 
-228 LLPVGDDIDSIS
+228 
-240 EASVTARKYATLGAG
+240 
-255 LGVDVSR
+255 
-262 LRSRNAPIRG
+262 
-272 GVAINTGAL
+272 
-281 YHSKSIEEAA
+281 
-291 LSCSQGQTR
+291 R

-363 PGLYKSFY
+363 PELYKSFY
-371 SDNDEWFLTEY
+371 SDNDEWFLREY

-425 SMYKNDKYLITQSN
+425 SMYKNDKYQITQSN
-439 LCVAPETLILTKDG
+439 LCVAPETLILTKNG

-460 ENQDVEVWNGNIW
+460 ENQDVEVWNGEEW
-473 SKTKVI
+473 SSVKII
-479 KTGTNQK
+479 KTGTNQPLITVK
-486 LLSIKTDSGQS
+486 LLNGKSID
-497 IECTPYHKF
+497 CTPYHKF
-506 YIFDGY
+506 YVYDKTGAIN
-512 GKEYKEVRAHELKSG
+512 EVRAKDLKDG
-527 DKLCKF
+527 DQLISY
-533 NLPII
+533 NLPNIELEQI
-538 DGNKSLDKPYVNGFY
+538 V
-553 SGDGCFTKD
+553 
-562 GQRIYLYDEKIKLK
+562 
-576 DLFESED
+576 ED
-583 SSKWTD
+583 D
-589 QFNSLNRM
+589 IVH
-597 YKHFYNLEDKFF
+597 YIEDK
-609 VPMSEYT
+609 
-616 IDSRL
+616 
-621 KWLAGYADADGSI
+621 
-634 YRNQNNE
+634 
-641 QLVLSSINFEF
+641 
-652 LKDVQLMLQTLGIN
+652 
-666 SKVRKTV
+666 
-673 DAGFRKLPKNDG
+673 
-685 TGELGDFWCESS
+685 
-697 YRLIITN
+697 
-704 NGLNKLC
+704 
-711 ELGFKTHRLKIHYSN
+711 
-726 IPNRDANRFISI
+726 
-738 ISVEDNGRIDDT
+738 GRIDDI
-750 YCVNEPFEH
+750 YCANEPKRH
-759 KVMFNGILTGNC
+759 MIMFNGILTGNC

-783 VYNPKTE
+783 VYDPETE
-790 MYTQEGL
+790 TYTQEGL

-851 LGIGITGLAYWI
+851 LGIGITGLAYWM

-885 YAAID
+885 YAAIN
-890 ASVELAKERGKCLGY
+890 ASIELAKERGKCLGY

-930 VDHIDWDFLRAKL
+930 VDHIDWDSLRAKL

>member
-1 MSINVIKRGG
+1 MSV
-11 NIVPYNPER
+11 
-20 INTFLEFVCDGLDNV
+20 
-35 SVSEI
+35 
-40 ALNSGLMI
+40 
-48 HDGISTSD
+48 
-56 INKALLESAHNLIS
+56 
-70 EDTPDYAI
+70 
-78 VAGRILVCDIRKE
+78 
-91 VYGDFE
+91 
-97 PVDLLSIIRDN
+97 
-108 TELGWYDTAILEKFP
+108 
-123 ENEINELNDYIDHD
+123 
-137 RDLMYSISGMRE
+137 
-149 WESKYLIKNAST
+149 
-161 GQKFESPQ
+161 
-169 VSYMLVSMMYF
+169 
-180 IDDKGDGVTDRIGFI
+180 
-195 KEMYDLLS
+195 
-203 LGYWNIPTPHL
+203 
-214 ARLRTPTRAFSSCV
+214 
-228 LLPVGDDIDSIS
+228 
-240 EASVTARKYATLGAG
+240 
-255 LGVDVSR
+255 
-262 LRSRNAPIRG
+262 
-272 GVAINTGAL
+272 
-281 YHSKSIEEAA
+281 
-291 LSCSQGQTR
+291 R

-323 NMKKDSEAMKH
+323 NMKKDSESMKH

-354 LHCFDPNDV
+354 LHCFNPNDV
-363 PGLYKSFY
+363 PELYKSFY
-371 SDNDEWFLTEY
+371 SDNDEWFLREY

-425 SMYKNDKYLITQSN
+425 SMYKNDKYQITQSN
-439 LCVAPETLILTKDG
+439 LCVAPETLILTKNG
-453 YLPISSL
+453 HLPISSL
-460 ENQDVEVWNGNIW
+460 ENQDVEVWNGEEW
-473 SKTKVI
+473 SSVKII
-479 KTGTNQK
+479 KTGTNQPLITVK
-486 LLSIKTDSGQS
+486 LLNGKSID
-497 IECTPYHKF
+497 CTPYHKF
-506 YIFDGY
+506 YVYDKTGAIN
-512 GKEYKEVRAHELKSG
+512 EVRAKDLKDG
-527 DKLCKF
+527 DQLISY
-533 NLPII
+533 NLPNIELEQI
-538 DGNKSLDKPYVNGFY
+538 V
-553 SGDGCFTKD
+553 
-562 GQRIYLYDEKIKLK
+562 
-576 DLFESED
+576 ED
-583 SSKWTD
+583 D
-589 QFNSLNRM
+589 IVH
-597 YKHFYNLEDKFF
+597 YIEDK
-609 VPMSEYT
+609 
-616 IDSRL
+616 
-621 KWLAGYADADGSI
+621 
-634 YRNQNNE
+634 
-641 QLVLSSINFEF
+641 
-652 LKDVQLMLQTLGIN
+652 
-666 SKVRKTV
+666 
-673 DAGFRKLPKNDG
+673 
-685 TGELGDFWCESS
+685 
-697 YRLIITN
+697 
-704 NGLNKLC
+704 
-711 ELGFKTHRLKIHYSN
+711 
-726 IPNRDANRFISI
+726 
-738 ISVEDNGRIDDT
+738 GRIDDI
-750 YCVNEPFEH
+750 YCANEPKRH
-759 KVMFNGILTGNC
+759 MIMFNGILTGNC

-783 VYNPKTE
+783 VYNPETE
-790 MYTQEGL
+790 TYIQEGL

-851 LGIGITGLAYWI
+851 LGIGITGLAYWM
-863 ARHDLNYSNCYHE
+863 ARRDLNYSNCYYE

-905 EDTKWSEGKLPM
+905 EDTKWSEGKLPI

-930 VDHIDWDFLRAKL
+930 VDHIDWDSLRAKL

-1084 KDIISGGDVTIVTS
+1084 KDIISGGDVTIVTG

>member
-11 NIVPYNPER
+11 KVVPYNPER

-97 PVDLLSIIRDN
+97 PVDLLSIIKDN
-108 TELGWYDTAILEKFP
+108 TELGWYDLAILEKFS
-123 ENEINELNDYIDHD
+123 EDEINELNDYIDHD

-214 ARLRTPTRAFSSCV
+214 ARLRTPTKAFSSCV
-228 LLPVGDDIDSIS
+228 LLPVGDDIESIS
-240 EASVTARKYATLGAG
+240 EASVAARRYATLGAG

-363 PGLYKSFY
+363 PELYKSFY
-371 SDNDEWFLTEY
+371 SDNDEWFLREY

-425 SMYKNDKYLITQSN
+425 SMYKNDKYQITQSN
-439 LCVAPETLILTKDG
+439 LCV
-453 YLPISSL
+453 
-460 ENQDVEVWNGNIW
+460 
-473 SKTKVI
+473 
-479 KTGTNQK
+479 
-486 LLSIKTDSGQS
+486 
-497 IECTPYHKF
+497 
-506 YIFDGY
+506 
-512 GKEYKEVRAHELKSG
+512 
-527 DKLCKF
+527 
-533 NLPII
+533 
-538 DGNKSLDKPYVNGFY
+538 
-553 SGDGCFTKD
+553 
-562 GQRIYLYDEKIKLK
+562 
-576 DLFESED
+576 
-583 SSKWTD
+583 
-589 QFNSLNRM
+589 
-597 YKHFYNLEDKFF
+597 
-609 VPMSEYT
+609 
-616 IDSRL
+616 
-621 KWLAGYADADGSI
+621 
-634 YRNQNNE
+634 
-641 QLVLSSINFEF
+641 
-652 LKDVQLMLQTLGIN
+652 
-666 SKVRKTV
+666 
-673 DAGFRKLPKNDG
+673 
-685 TGELGDFWCESS
+685 
-697 YRLIITN
+697 
-704 NGLNKLC
+704 
-711 ELGFKTHRLKIHYSN
+711 
-726 IPNRDANRFISI
+726 
-738 ISVEDNGRIDDT
+738 
-750 YCVNEPFEH
+750 
-759 KVMFNGILTGNC
+759 
-771 LEITLP
+771 EIVLP

-783 VYNPKTE
+783 VYNPEAET
-790 MYTQEGL
+790 YTQEGL

-851 LGIGITGLAYWI
+851 LGIGITGLAYWM
-863 ARHDLNYSNCYHE
+863 ARHDLNYSNCYHD

-885 YAAID
+885 YAAIN
-890 ASVELAKERGKCLGY
+890 ASIELAKERGKCLGY

-930 VDHIDWDFLRAKL
+930 IDHVDWDSLRAKL

-1084 KDIISGGDVTIVTS
+1084 KDIISGGDVTIVTG

>member
-11 NIVPYNPER
+11 KIVPYNPER

-108 TELGWYDTAILEKFP
+108 TELGWYDPAILEKFS
-123 ENEINELNDYIDHD
+123 EDEINELNDYIDHD

-214 ARLRTPTRAFSSCV
+214 ARLRTPTKAFSSCV
-228 LLPVGDDIDSIS
+228 LLPVGDDIESIS
-240 EASVTARKYATLGAG
+240 EASVAARRYATLGAG

-291 LSCSQGQTR
+291 LSCSQGSVR

-323 NMKKDSEAMKH
+323 NMKKDSESMKH

-354 LHCFDPNDV
+354 LHCFNPNDV
-363 PGLYKSFY
+363 PELYKSFY
-371 SDNDEWFLTEY
+371 SDDDEWFLTEY

-412 RVYIAFADNINKQ
+412 RVYIAFTDNINKQ
-425 SMYKNDKYLITQSN
+425 SMYKNDKYQITQSN
-439 LCVAPETLILTKDG
+439 LC
-453 YLPISSL
+453 
-460 ENQDVEVWNGNIW
+460 
-473 SKTKVI
+473 
-479 KTGTNQK
+479 
-486 LLSIKTDSGQS
+486 
-497 IECTPYHKF
+497 
-506 YIFDGY
+506 
-512 GKEYKEVRAHELKSG
+512 
-527 DKLCKF
+527 
-533 NLPII
+533 
-538 DGNKSLDKPYVNGFY
+538 
-553 SGDGCFTKD
+553 
-562 GQRIYLYDEKIKLK
+562 
-576 DLFESED
+576 
-583 SSKWTD
+583 
-589 QFNSLNRM
+589 M
-597 YKHFYNLEDKFF
+597 
-609 VPMSEYT
+609 
-616 IDSRL
+616 
-621 KWLAGYADADGSI
+621 
-634 YRNQNNE
+634 
-641 QLVLSSINFEF
+641 
-652 LKDVQLMLQTLGIN
+652 
-666 SKVRKTV
+666 
-673 DAGFRKLPKNDG
+673 
-685 TGELGDFWCESS
+685 
-697 YRLIITN
+697 
-704 NGLNKLC
+704 
-711 ELGFKTHRLKIHYSN
+711 
-726 IPNRDANRFISI
+726 
-738 ISVEDNGRIDDT
+738 
-750 YCVNEPFEH
+750 
-759 KVMFNGILTGNC
+759 
-771 LEITLP
+771 EIVLP

-783 VYNPKTE
+783 VYNPETE
-790 MYTQEGL
+790 TYTQEGL

-851 LGIGITGLAYWI
+851 LGIGITGLAYWM
-863 ARHDLNYSNCYHE
+863 ARHDLNYSNCYHD

-885 YAAID
+885 YAAIN
-890 ASVELAKERGKCLGY
+890 ASIELAKERGKCLGY

-930 VDHIDWDFLRAKL
+930 IDHVDWDSLRAKL

>member
-11 NIVPYNPER
+11 KIVPYNPER

-40 ALNSGLMI
+40 ALSSGLMI

-70 EDTPDYAI
+70 EDNPDYAI
-78 VAGRILVCDIRKE
+78 AAGRILVCDIRKE

-97 PVDLLSIIRDN
+97 PLDLLSIIKDN
-108 TELGWYDTAILEKFP
+108 TALGWYDSQILEKFS
-123 ENEINELNDYIDHD
+123 EEEINELNDYIDHD

-169 VSYMLVSMMYF
+169 VSYMLVSMLYF
-180 IDDKGDGVTDRIGFI
+180 IDDKGDGITDRIGFI

-240 EASVTARKYATLGAG
+240 EASVAARKYATLGAG

-291 LSCSQGQTR
+291 LSCSQGSVR

-323 NMKKDSEAMKH
+323 NMKKDSESMKH

-342 GFILDAVRNNQE
+342 GFILDSVRNNQE
-354 LHCFDPNDV
+354 LHCFNPNDV
-363 PGLYKSFY
+363 PELYKSFY
-371 SDNDEWFLTEY
+371 SDNDEWFLREY
-382 KKAVESDLPRS
+382 RKAVESDLPRS

-425 SMYKNDKYLITQSN
+425 SMYKNDKYSITQSN
-439 LCVAPETLILTKDG
+439 LCV
-453 YLPISSL
+453 
-460 ENQDVEVWNGNIW
+460 
-473 SKTKVI
+473 
-479 KTGTNQK
+479 
-486 LLSIKTDSGQS
+486 
-497 IECTPYHKF
+497 
-506 YIFDGY
+506 
-512 GKEYKEVRAHELKSG
+512 
-527 DKLCKF
+527 
-533 NLPII
+533 
-538 DGNKSLDKPYVNGFY
+538 
-553 SGDGCFTKD
+553 
-562 GQRIYLYDEKIKLK
+562 
-576 DLFESED
+576 
-583 SSKWTD
+583 
-589 QFNSLNRM
+589 
-597 YKHFYNLEDKFF
+597 
-609 VPMSEYT
+609 
-616 IDSRL
+616 
-621 KWLAGYADADGSI
+621 
-634 YRNQNNE
+634 
-641 QLVLSSINFEF
+641 
-652 LKDVQLMLQTLGIN
+652 
-666 SKVRKTV
+666 
-673 DAGFRKLPKNDG
+673 
-685 TGELGDFWCESS
+685 
-697 YRLIITN
+697 
-704 NGLNKLC
+704 
-711 ELGFKTHRLKIHYSN
+711 
-726 IPNRDANRFISI
+726 
-738 ISVEDNGRIDDT
+738 
-750 YCVNEPFEH
+750 
-759 KVMFNGILTGNC
+759 
-771 LEITLP
+771 EIVLP

-783 VYNPKTE
+783 VYNPETE
-790 MYTQEGL
+790 TCTQEGL

-851 LGIGITGLAYWI
+851 LGIGITGLAYWM
-863 ARHDLNYSNCYHE
+863 ARHDLNYSNCYHD

-885 YAAID
+885 YAAIN
-890 ASVELAKERGKCLGY
+890 ASIELAKERGKCLGY

-930 VDHIDWDFLRAKL
+930 IDHIDWDSLRAKL

>member
-1 MSINVIKRGG
+1 MSINVIKRDGK
-11 NIVPYNPER
+11 IVPYNPER

-70 EDTPDYAI
+70 EDNPDYAI

-97 PVDLLSIIRDN
+97 PLDLLSIIKDN
-108 TELGWYDTAILEKFP
+108 TALGWYDSQILEKFS
-123 ENEINELNDYIDHD
+123 EEEINELNDYIDHD

-161 GQKFESPQ
+161 SQKFESPQ

-228 LLPVGDDIDSIS
+228 LLPVGDDIESIS
-240 EASVTARKYATLGAG
+240 EASVAARRYATLGAG

-323 NMKKDSEAMKH
+323 NMKKDSESMKH

-363 PGLYKSFY
+363 PELYKSFY
-371 SDNDEWFLTEY
+371 SDNDEWFLREY

-425 SMYKNDKYLITQSN
+425 SMYKNDKYQITQSN
-439 LCVAPETLILTKDG
+439 LC
-453 YLPISSL
+453 
-460 ENQDVEVWNGNIW
+460 
-473 SKTKVI
+473 
-479 KTGTNQK
+479 
-486 LLSIKTDSGQS
+486 
-497 IECTPYHKF
+497 
-506 YIFDGY
+506 
-512 GKEYKEVRAHELKSG
+512 
-527 DKLCKF
+527 
-533 NLPII
+533 
-538 DGNKSLDKPYVNGFY
+538 
-553 SGDGCFTKD
+553 
-562 GQRIYLYDEKIKLK
+562 
-576 DLFESED
+576 
-583 SSKWTD
+583 
-589 QFNSLNRM
+589 M
-597 YKHFYNLEDKFF
+597 
-609 VPMSEYT
+609 
-616 IDSRL
+616 
-621 KWLAGYADADGSI
+621 
-634 YRNQNNE
+634 
-641 QLVLSSINFEF
+641 
-652 LKDVQLMLQTLGIN
+652 
-666 SKVRKTV
+666 
-673 DAGFRKLPKNDG
+673 
-685 TGELGDFWCESS
+685 
-697 YRLIITN
+697 
-704 NGLNKLC
+704 
-711 ELGFKTHRLKIHYSN
+711 
-726 IPNRDANRFISI
+726 
-738 ISVEDNGRIDDT
+738 
-750 YCVNEPFEH
+750 
-759 KVMFNGILTGNC
+759 
-771 LEITLP
+771 EIVLP

-783 VYNPKTE
+783 VYNSETE
-790 MYTQEGL
+790 TYTQEGL

-851 LGIGITGLAYWI
+851 LGIGITGLAYWM
-863 ARHDLNYSNCYHE
+863 ARHDLNYSNCYHD

-885 YAAID
+885 YAAIN
-890 ASVELAKERGKCLGY
+890 ASIELAKERGKCLGY

-930 VDHIDWDFLRAKL
+930 INHVDWDSLRAKL

>member
-11 NIVPYNPER
+11 KIVPYNPER
-20 INTFLEFVCDGLDNV
+20 INTFLEFICDGLDNV

-70 EDTPDYAI
+70 EDNPDYAI
-78 VAGRILVCDIRKE
+78 AAGRILVCDIRKE

-97 PVDLLSIIRDN
+97 PLDLLSIIKDN
-108 TELGWYDTAILEKFP
+108 TALGWYDSQILEKFS
-123 ENEINELNDYIDHD
+123 EEEINELNDYIDHD

-214 ARLRTPTRAFSSCV
+214 ARLRTPTKAFSSCV
-228 LLPVGDDIDSIS
+228 LLPVGDDIESIS
-240 EASVTARKYATLGAG
+240 EASVAARKYATLGAG

-363 PGLYKSFY
+363 PELYKSFY
-371 SDNDEWFLTEY
+371 SDDDEWFLREY

-425 SMYKNDKYLITQSN
+425 SMYKNDKYQITQSN

-460 ENQDVEVWNGNIW
+460 ENQDVEVWNGEEW
-473 SKTKVI
+473 SSVKII
-479 KTGTNQK
+479 KTGTNQPLITVK
-486 LLSIKTDSGQS
+486 LLNGKSID
-497 IECTPYHKF
+497 CTPYHKF
-506 YIFDGY
+506 YVYDKTGAIN
-512 GKEYKEVRAHELKSG
+512 EVRAKDLKDG
-527 DKLCKF
+527 DQLISY
-533 NLPII
+533 NLPNIELEQI
-538 DGNKSLDKPYVNGFY
+538 V
-553 SGDGCFTKD
+553 GDD
-562 GQRIYLYDEKIKLK
+562 IVHYI
-576 DLFESED
+576 
-583 SSKWTD
+583 
-589 QFNSLNRM
+589 
-597 YKHFYNLEDKFF
+597 EDK
-609 VPMSEYT
+609 
-616 IDSRL
+616 
-621 KWLAGYADADGSI
+621 
-634 YRNQNNE
+634 
-641 QLVLSSINFEF
+641 
-652 LKDVQLMLQTLGIN
+652 
-666 SKVRKTV
+666 
-673 DAGFRKLPKNDG
+673 
-685 TGELGDFWCESS
+685 
-697 YRLIITN
+697 
-704 NGLNKLC
+704 
-711 ELGFKTHRLKIHYSN
+711 
-726 IPNRDANRFISI
+726 
-738 ISVEDNGRIDDT
+738 GRIDDI
-750 YCVNEPFEH
+750 YCANEPKRH
-759 KVMFNGILTGNC
+759 MIMFNGILTGNC

-783 VYNPKTE
+783 VYNPETE
-790 MYTQEGL
+790 TYIQEGL

-851 LGIGITGLAYWI
+851 LGIGITGLAYWM

-885 YAAID
+885 YAAIN

-930 VDHIDWDFLRAKL
+930 VDHVDWGSLRAKL

>member
-11 NIVPYNPER
+11 KVVSYNPER

-97 PVDLLSIIRDN
+97 PVDLLSIINDN
-108 TELGWYDTAILEKFP
+108 TELGWYDPAILEKFS
-123 ENEINELNDYIDHD
+123 EDEINELNNYIDHD

-180 IDDKGDGVTDRIGFI
+180 IDDKGDGDTDRIGFI

-214 ARLRTPTRAFSSCV
+214 ARLRTPTKAFSSCV
-228 LLPVGDDIDSIS
+228 LLPVGDDIESIS
-240 EASVTARKYATLGAG
+240 EASVAARRYATLGAG

-323 NMKKDSEAMKH
+323 NMKKDSESMKH

-363 PGLYKSFY
+363 PELYKSFY
-371 SDNDEWFLTEY
+371 SDNDEWFLREY

-439 LCVAPETLILTKDG
+439 LCV
-453 YLPISSL
+453 
-460 ENQDVEVWNGNIW
+460 
-473 SKTKVI
+473 
-479 KTGTNQK
+479 
-486 LLSIKTDSGQS
+486 
-497 IECTPYHKF
+497 
-506 YIFDGY
+506 
-512 GKEYKEVRAHELKSG
+512 
-527 DKLCKF
+527 
-533 NLPII
+533 
-538 DGNKSLDKPYVNGFY
+538 
-553 SGDGCFTKD
+553 
-562 GQRIYLYDEKIKLK
+562 
-576 DLFESED
+576 
-583 SSKWTD
+583 
-589 QFNSLNRM
+589 
-597 YKHFYNLEDKFF
+597 
-609 VPMSEYT
+609 
-616 IDSRL
+616 
-621 KWLAGYADADGSI
+621 
-634 YRNQNNE
+634 
-641 QLVLSSINFEF
+641 
-652 LKDVQLMLQTLGIN
+652 
-666 SKVRKTV
+666 
-673 DAGFRKLPKNDG
+673 
-685 TGELGDFWCESS
+685 
-697 YRLIITN
+697 
-704 NGLNKLC
+704 
-711 ELGFKTHRLKIHYSN
+711 
-726 IPNRDANRFISI
+726 
-738 ISVEDNGRIDDT
+738 
-750 YCVNEPFEH
+750 
-759 KVMFNGILTGNC
+759 
-771 LEITLP
+771 EIVLP

-783 VYNPKTE
+783 VYNPETE
-790 MYTQEGL
+790 TYTQEGL

-851 LGIGITGLAYWI
+851 LGIGITGLAYWM
-863 ARHDLNYSNCYHE
+863 ARHDLSYSNCYHE

-885 YAAID
+885 YAAIN
-890 ASVELAKERGKCLGY
+890 ASVDLAKERGKCLGY

-930 VDHIDWDFLRAKL
+930 VDHVDWDSLRAKL